1 MAMNNRVLSIEIG
14 NSFTK
19 ICEMDYKVKKPKVY
33 KVLTVETPEGIV
45 VDGMLQPTQEYA
57 DRMVNALGTNGIR
70 TKKVIFTI
78 SSTRVASREVQI
90 PNVKASKIEALVKTN
105 ANEYFPVDLTQ
116 YEIGHYLAGGLTE
129 NGKLRVMALAVPK
142 ALLDSYYQL
151 AQMCSWE
158 VECFDY
164 SSNSLYQILRDE
176 KSEKVTM
183 VIKIDE
189 NSTIVTVLSAGKV
202 LLQRTVAYGV
212 QDAIDTMIASGAYAV
227 NDPMSAVERFQKKT
241 CLNRVLHPGD
251 KVWEE
256 NAGRWEDEDAGNVE
270 VTEARQKITASLEP
284 LIVGVS
290 RVIDFYDSRN
300 SENPIEKSYVTGL
313 GGSFSGMS
321 KLFTNCLE
329 RKVHT
334 LSEMDDKIGMS
345 KAIRSTR
352 PAAYISCLG
361 AVLAP
366 VGLIDKSTQKSKG
379 LTVVS
384 GTNYTFV
391 SVAVLVL
398 GVILSIAMAATS
410 VTRYLG
416 NVAQNVY
423 LQNRVQELQPA
434 QAVYN
439 DYLAAEAQYDKYTY
453 LYAYTQTPNEN
464 LVEFINEL
472 EQILPDSFYTN
483 SFSSD
488 QTGISMSVTVEGKA
502 AAARTIL
509 NIRNMQSIDDVEI
522 SNITDS
528 KDETGTSI
536 VTFSI
541 TGSYKVLGV
550 ILSIAM
556 AATSVTRYLGN
567 VAQNV
572 YLQNRVQELQPAQ
585 AVYNDYLAAEAQ
597 YDKYT
602 YLYAYTQTPNENLV
616 EFINELEQIL
626 PDSFYT
632 NSFSSDQTGIS
643 MSVTVEGKAAAARTI
658 LNIRNMQSIDDVEI
672 SNITDSK
679 DETGTSIV
687 TFSITGSYKELTDET
702 EESGEAQADT
712 QTAQ

>member
-1 MAMNNRVLSIEIG
+1 MNNRVLSIEIG

-19 ICEMDYKVKKPKVY
+19 ICEIDYKVKKPKVY
-33 KVLTVETPEGIV
+33 KVLTVETPEGVV

-57 DRMVNALGTNGIR
+57 DHLVNALGTNGIR
-70 TKKVIFTI
+70 TKRVIFTI

-105 ANEYFPVDLTQ
+105 ANDYFPVDLTQ

-129 NGKLRVMALAVPK
+129 EGKLRVMALAVPK

-151 AQMCSWE
+151 AQMCGWE

-183 VIKIDE
+183 MIKIDE

-212 QDAIDTMIASGAYAV
+212 QDAIETMIASGAYAV
-227 NDPMSAVERFQKKT
+227 SDPMSAVERFQKKT

-251 KVWEE
+251 KLWEE
-256 NAGRWEDEDAGNVE
+256 NAGRWEDEDAGNAE
-270 VTEARQKITASLEP
+270 VTAARQKITSSLEP

-300 SENPIEKSYVTGL
+300 SNTPIERTYVTGL

-366 VGLIDKSTQKSKG
+366 VGLIDKSTQKAKG

-398 GVILSIAMAATS
+398 GVILSIAMAVTS
-410 VTRYLG
+410 LTRYFG
-416 NVAQNVY
+416 TVAENVA
-423 LQNRVQELQPA
+423 LQARVEELQPA
-434 QAVYN
+434 QTVYN
-439 DYLAAEAQYDKYTY
+439 EYLSAAAQYDKYKY
-453 LYAYTQTPNEN
+453 LYEYTENPNEN

-472 EQILPDSFYTN
+472 EQILPDSFYTD

-488 QTGISMSVTVEGKA
+488 QTGISMTVNVEGKA

-509 NIRNMQSIDDVEI
+509 NIRNMESIEDVQI
-522 SNITDS
+522 SNITDNQ
-528 KDETGTSI
+528 DEMGGSWVMFSMTGT
-536 VTFSI
+536 
-541 TGSYKVLGV
+541 YRE
-550 ILSIAM
+550 LS
-556 AATSVTRYLGN
+556 
-567 VAQNV
+567 
-572 YLQNRVQELQPAQ
+572 
-585 AVYNDYLAAEAQ
+585 
-597 YDKYT
+597 
-602 YLYAYTQTPNENLV
+602 
-616 EFINELEQIL
+616 
-626 PDSFYT
+626 
-632 NSFSSDQTGIS
+632 
-643 MSVTVEGKAAAARTI
+643 
-658 LNIRNMQSIDDVEI
+658 
-672 SNITDSK
+672 
-679 DETGTSIV
+679 
-687 TFSITGSYKELTDET
+687 DET
-702 EESGEAQADT
+702 EETGETVEST
-712 QTAQ
+712 QSVQ

>member
-1 MAMNNRVLSIEIG
+1 MNNRVLSIEIG

-19 ICEMDYKVKKPKVY
+19 ICEIDYKVKKPKVY
-33 KVLTVETPEGIV
+33 KVLTVETPEGVV

-57 DRMVNALGTNGIR
+57 DHLVNALGTNGIR

-90 PNVKASKIEALVKTN
+90 PNVKANKIEALVKTN
-105 ANEYFPVDLTQ
+105 ANDYFPVDLTQ

-129 NGKLRVMALAVPK
+129 EGKLRVMALAVPK
-142 ALLDSYYQL
+142 ALLNSYYQL
-151 AQMCSWE
+151 AQMCGWE

-183 VIKIDE
+183 MIKIDE

-212 QDAIDTMIASGAYAV
+212 QDAIETMIASGAYAV

-241 CLNRVLHPGD
+241 CLNRVLHQGD
-251 KVWEE
+251 KLWEE

-270 VTEARQKITASLEP
+270 VTAARQKITASLEP

-300 SENPIEKSYVTGL
+300 GDTPIERTYVTGL

-334 LSEMDDKIGMS
+334 LSDMDDKIGMS

-366 VGLIDKSTQKSKG
+366 VGLIDKSQQKAKG
-379 LTVVS
+379 MTVVS

-398 GVILSIAMAATS
+398 GMILSIAMAVTS
-410 VTRYLG
+410 LTRYFG
-416 NVAQNVY
+416 TVAENVA
-423 LQNRVQELQPA
+423 LQARVEELQPA
-434 QAVYN
+434 QTVYN
-439 DYLAAEAQYDKYTY
+439 EYLSAAAQYDKYKY
-453 LYAYTQTPNEN
+453 LYEYTENPNEN

-472 EQILPDSFYTN
+472 EQILPSSFWTN

-488 QTGISMSVTVEGKA
+488 MEGISMSVTVEGKA

-509 NIRNMQSIDDVEI
+509 NIRNMESIEDVQI
-522 SNITDS
+522 SNITDTQNELGES
-528 KDETGTSI
+528 A

-541 TGSYKVLGV
+541 TG
-550 ILSIAM
+550 
-556 AATSVTRYLGN
+556 
-567 VAQNV
+567 
-572 YLQNRVQELQPAQ
+572 
-585 AVYNDYLAAEAQ
+585 
-597 YDKYT
+597 T
-602 YLYAYTQTPNENLV
+602 YADIHADTEETE
-616 EFINELEQIL
+616 
-626 PDSFYT
+626 S
-632 NSFSSDQTGIS
+632 TGD
-643 MSVTVEGKAAAARTI
+643 T
-658 LNIRNMQSIDDVEI
+658 
-672 SNITDSK
+672 
-679 DETGTSIV
+679 TGT
-687 TFSITGSYKELTDET
+687 
-702 EESGEAQADT
+702 
-712 QTAQ
+712 TAQ

>member
-19 ICEMDYKVKKPKVY
+19 ICEIDYKVKKPKVY
-33 KVLTVETPEGIV
+33 KVLTVETQEGVV

-57 DRMVNALGTNGIR
+57 DHLVNALGTNGIR
-70 TKKVIFTI
+70 TRKVIFTI

-105 ANEYFPVDLTQ
+105 ANDYFPVDLTQ

-129 NGKLRVMALAVPK
+129 DGKLRVMALAVPK
-142 ALLDSYYQL
+142 ALLNSYYQL
-151 AQMCSWE
+151 AQMCGWE

-176 KSEKVTM
+176 KTETVTM
-183 VIKIDE
+183 MIKIDE
-189 NSTIVTVLSAGKV
+189 NNTIVTVLSAGKV

-212 QDAIDTMIASGAYAV
+212 QDAIETMIASGAYAV

-241 CLNRVLHPGD
+241 CLNRVLHQGD
-251 KVWEE
+251 KLWEE

-270 VTEARQKITASLEP
+270 VTAARQKITSSLET

-300 SENPIEKSYVTGL
+300 GDNPIQKTFVTGL

-334 LSEMDDKIGMS
+334 LSDMEDKIGMS

-366 VGLIDKSTQKSKG
+366 VGLIDKSQQKAKG
-379 LTVVS
+379 MTVVS

-398 GVILSIAMAATS
+398 GVILSIAMAVTS
-410 VTRYLG
+410 LTRYFG
-416 NVAQNVY
+416 TVAENVA
-423 LQNRVQELQPA
+423 LQARVEELQPA
-434 QAVYN
+434 QTVYN
-439 DYLAAEAQYDKYTY
+439 DYLATAAQYDKYQY
-453 LYAYTQTPNEN
+453 LYEYTENPNEN

-472 EQILPDSFYTN
+472 EQILPSSFWTN

-488 QTGISMSVTVEGKA
+488 MEGISMSVTVEGKA

-509 NIRNMQSIDDVEI
+509 NIRNMESIEDVQI
-522 SNITDS
+522 SGITDS
-528 KDETGTSI
+528 KDEAGKST

-541 TGSYKVLGV
+541 TGTYK
-550 ILSIAM
+550 A
-556 AATSVTRYLGN
+556 
-567 VAQNV
+567 
-572 YLQNRVQELQPAQ
+572 
-585 AVYNDYLAAEAQ
+585 
-597 YDKYT
+597 
-602 YLYAYTQTPNENLV
+602 
-616 EFINELEQIL
+616 
-626 PDSFYT
+626 
-632 NSFSSDQTGIS
+632 
-643 MSVTVEGKAAAARTI
+643 
-658 LNIRNMQSIDDVEI
+658 
-672 SNITDSK
+672 
-679 DETGTSIV
+679 
-687 TFSITGSYKELTDET
+687 LTDESAEQT
-702 EESGEAQADT
+702 DT
-712 QTAQ
+712 LTVQ

>member
-1 MAMNNRVLSIEIG
+1 MNNRVLSIEIG

-19 ICEMDYKVKKPKVY
+19 ICEIDYKVKKPKVY
-33 KVLTVETPEGIV
+33 KVLTVETPEGVV

-57 DRMVNALGTNGIR
+57 DHLVNALGTNGIHTR
-70 TKKVIFTI
+70 RVIFTI

-90 PNVKASKIEALVKTN
+90 PNVKANKIEALVKTN
-105 ANEYFPVDLTQ
+105 ANDYFPVDLTQ

-129 NGKLRVMALAVPK
+129 EGKLRVMALAVPK

-151 AQMCSWE
+151 AQMCGWE

-183 VIKIDE
+183 MIKIDE

-212 QDAIDTMIASGAYAV
+212 QDAIETMIASGAYAV

-241 CLNRVLHPGD
+241 CLNRVLHQGD
-251 KVWEE
+251 KLWEE
-256 NAGRWEDEDAGNVE
+256 NAGRWEDEDAGNAE
-270 VTEARQKITASLEP
+270 VTAARQKITSSLEP

-300 SENPIEKSYVTGL
+300 SNTPIERTYVTGL

-334 LSEMDDKIGMS
+334 LSDMDDKIGMS

-366 VGLIDKSTQKSKG
+366 VGLIDKSTQKAKG

-398 GVILSIAMAATS
+398 GVILSIAMAVTS
-410 VTRYLG
+410 LTRYFG
-416 NVAQNVY
+416 TVAENVT
-423 LQNRVQELQPA
+423 LQARVEELQPA
-434 QAVYN
+434 QTVYN
-439 DYLAAEAQYDKYTY
+439 EYLSAAAQYDKYKY
-453 LYAYTQTPNEN
+453 LYEYTENPNEN

-472 EQILPDSFYTN
+472 EQILPSSFWTN

-488 QTGISMSVTVEGKA
+488 MEGISMSVTVEGKA

-509 NIRNMQSIDDVEI
+509 NIRNMESIEDVQI
-522 SNITDS
+522 SNITDTQNELGES
-528 KDETGTSI
+528 A

-541 TGSYKVLGV
+541 TG
-550 ILSIAM
+550 
-556 AATSVTRYLGN
+556 
-567 VAQNV
+567 
-572 YLQNRVQELQPAQ
+572 
-585 AVYNDYLAAEAQ
+585 
-597 YDKYT
+597 T
-602 YLYAYTQTPNENLV
+602 YADIHADTEETE
-616 EFINELEQIL
+616 
-626 PDSFYT
+626 S
-632 NSFSSDQTGIS
+632 TGD
-643 MSVTVEGKAAAARTI
+643 T
-658 LNIRNMQSIDDVEI
+658 
-672 SNITDSK
+672 
-679 DETGTSIV
+679 TGT
-687 TFSITGSYKELTDET
+687 
-702 EESGEAQADT
+702 
-712 QTAQ
+712 TAQ

>member
-1 MAMNNRVLSIEIG
+1 MNNRVLSIEIG

-19 ICEMDYKVKKPKVY
+19 ICEIDYKVKKPKVY
-33 KVLTVETPEGIV
+33 KVLTVETPEGVV

-57 DRMVNALGTNGIR
+57 DHLVNALGTNGIR
-70 TKKVIFTI
+70 TKRVIFTI

-90 PNVKASKIEALVKTN
+90 PNVKANKIEALVKTN
-105 ANEYFPVDLTQ
+105 ANDYFPVDLTQ

-129 NGKLRVMALAVPK
+129 EGKLRVMALAVPK
-142 ALLDSYYQL
+142 ALLNSYYQL
-151 AQMCSWE
+151 AQMCGWE

-176 KSEKVTM
+176 KTETVTM
-183 VIKIDE
+183 MIKIDE

-212 QDAIDTMIASGAYAV
+212 QDAIETMIASGAYAV

-241 CLNRVLHPGD
+241 CLNRVLHQGD

-270 VTEARQKITASLEP
+270 VTAARQKITASLEP

-300 SENPIEKSYVTGL
+300 GDTPIERTYVTGL

-334 LSEMDDKIGMS
+334 LSDMEDKIGMS

-366 VGLIDKSTQKSKG
+366 VGLIDKSQQKTKG
-379 LTVVS
+379 MTVVS

-398 GVILSIAMAATS
+398 GVILSIAMAVTS
-410 VTRYLG
+410 LTRYFG
-416 NVAQNVY
+416 TVAENVA
-423 LQNRVQELQPA
+423 LQARVEELQPA
-434 QAVYN
+434 QTVYN
-439 DYLAAEAQYDKYTY
+439 EYLSTAAQYDKYKY
-453 LYAYTQTPNEN
+453 LYEYTENPNEN

-472 EQILPDSFYTN
+472 EQILPDSFYTD

-488 QTGISMSVTVEGKA
+488 QTGISMTVNVEGKA

-509 NIRNMQSIDDVEI
+509 NIRNMESIEDVQI
-522 SNITDS
+522 SNITDNQ
-528 KDETGTSI
+528 DEMGGSWVMFSMTGT
-536 VTFSI
+536 
-541 TGSYKVLGV
+541 YRE
-550 ILSIAM
+550 LS
-556 AATSVTRYLGN
+556 
-567 VAQNV
+567 
-572 YLQNRVQELQPAQ
+572 
-585 AVYNDYLAAEAQ
+585 
-597 YDKYT
+597 
-602 YLYAYTQTPNENLV
+602 
-616 EFINELEQIL
+616 
-626 PDSFYT
+626 
-632 NSFSSDQTGIS
+632 
-643 MSVTVEGKAAAARTI
+643 
-658 LNIRNMQSIDDVEI
+658 
-672 SNITDSK
+672 
-679 DETGTSIV
+679 
-687 TFSITGSYKELTDET
+687 DET
-702 EESGEAQADT
+702 EETGETVEST
-712 QTAQ
+712 QSVQ

>member
-19 ICEMDYKVKKPKVY
+19 ICEIDYKVKKPKVY
-33 KVLTVETPEGIV
+33 KVLTVETPEGVV

-57 DRMVNALGTNGIR
+57 DHLVNALGTNGIR
-70 TKKVIFTI
+70 TRKVIFTI

-90 PNVKASKIEALVKTN
+90 PNVKANKIEALVKTN
-105 ANEYFPVDLTQ
+105 ANDYFPVDLTQ

-129 NGKLRVMALAVPK
+129 DGKLRVMALAVPK
-142 ALLDSYYQL
+142 ALLNSYYQL
-151 AQMCSWE
+151 AQMCGWE

-176 KSEKVTM
+176 KTETVTM
-183 VIKIDE
+183 RIKIDE
-189 NSTIVTVLSAGKV
+189 NNTIVTVLSAGKV

-212 QDAIDTMIASGAYAV
+212 QDAIETMITSGVYAV

-241 CLNRVLHPGD
+241 CLNRVLHQGD
-251 KVWEE
+251 KLWEE

-270 VTEARQKITASLEP
+270 VTAARQKITSSLET

-300 SENPIEKSYVTGL
+300 GDNPIQKTFVTGL

-334 LSEMDDKIGMS
+334 LSDMEDKIGMS

-366 VGLIDKSTQKSKG
+366 VGLIDKSQQKAKG
-379 LTVVS
+379 MTVVS

-398 GVILSIAMAATS
+398 GVILSIAMAVTS
-410 VTRYLG
+410 LTRYFG
-416 NVAQNVY
+416 TVAENVA
-423 LQNRVQELQPA
+423 LQARVEELQPA

-439 DYLAAEAQYDKYTY
+439 DYLATAAQYDKYQY
-453 LYAYTQTPNEN
+453 LYEYTENPNEN

-472 EQILPDSFYTN
+472 EQILPSSFWTN

-488 QTGISMSVTVEGKA
+488 MEGISMSVTVEGKA

-509 NIRNMQSIDDVEI
+509 NIRNMESIEDVQI
-522 SNITDS
+522 SNITDAQNELGES
-528 KDETGTSI
+528 A

-541 TGSYKVLGV
+541 TGTYADIHADSEEAENTGD
-550 ILSIAM
+550 
-556 AATSVTRYLGN
+556 AA
-567 VAQNV
+567 
-572 YLQNRVQELQPAQ
+572 
-585 AVYNDYLAAEAQ
+585 
-597 YDKYT
+597 
-602 YLYAYTQTPNENLV
+602 
-616 EFINELEQIL
+616 
-626 PDSFYT
+626 
-632 NSFSSDQTGIS
+632 
-643 MSVTVEGKAAAARTI
+643 
-658 LNIRNMQSIDDVEI
+658 
-672 SNITDSK
+672 
-679 DETGTSIV
+679 GT
-687 TFSITGSYKELTDET
+687 
-702 EESGEAQADT
+702 
-712 QTAQ
+712 TAQ

>member
-19 ICEMDYKVKKPKVY
+19 ICEIDYKVKKPKVY
-33 KVLTVETPEGIV
+33 KVLTVETPEGVV

-57 DRMVNALGTNGIR
+57 DHLVNALGTNGIR
-70 TKKVIFTI
+70 TKRVIFTI

-105 ANEYFPVDLTQ
+105 ANDYFPVDLTQ

-129 NGKLRVMALAVPK
+129 EGKLRVMALAVPK

-151 AQMCSWE
+151 AQMCGWE

-183 VIKIDE
+183 MIKIDE

-212 QDAIDTMIASGAYAV
+212 QDAIETMIASGAYAV

-241 CLNRVLHPGD
+241 CLNRVLHQGD
-251 KVWEE
+251 KLWEE

-270 VTEARQKITASLEP
+270 VTAARQKITSSLEP

-300 SENPIEKSYVTGL
+300 SNTPIERTYVTGL

-366 VGLIDKSTQKSKG
+366 VGLIDKSQQKAKG
-379 LTVVS
+379 MTVVS

-398 GVILSIAMAATS
+398 GVILSIAMAVTS
-410 VTRYLG
+410 LTRYFG
-416 NVAQNVY
+416 TVAENVA
-423 LQNRVQELQPA
+423 LQARVEELQPA
-434 QAVYN
+434 QTVYN
-439 DYLAAEAQYDKYTY
+439 EYLSTAAQYDKYKY
-453 LYAYTQTPNEN
+453 LYEYTENPNEN

-472 EQILPDSFYTN
+472 EQILPDSFYTD

-488 QTGISMSVTVEGKA
+488 QTGISMTVNVEGKA

-509 NIRNMQSIDDVEI
+509 NIRNMESIEDVQI
-522 SNITDS
+522 SNITDNQ
-528 KDETGTSI
+528 DEMGGSWVMFSMTGT
-536 VTFSI
+536 
-541 TGSYKVLGV
+541 YRE
-550 ILSIAM
+550 LS
-556 AATSVTRYLGN
+556 
-567 VAQNV
+567 
-572 YLQNRVQELQPAQ
+572 
-585 AVYNDYLAAEAQ
+585 
-597 YDKYT
+597 
-602 YLYAYTQTPNENLV
+602 
-616 EFINELEQIL
+616 
-626 PDSFYT
+626 
-632 NSFSSDQTGIS
+632 
-643 MSVTVEGKAAAARTI
+643 
-658 LNIRNMQSIDDVEI
+658 
-672 SNITDSK
+672 
-679 DETGTSIV
+679 
-687 TFSITGSYKELTDET
+687 DET
-702 EESGEAQADT
+702 EETGETVEST
-712 QTAQ
+712 QSVQ

>member
-19 ICEMDYKVKKPKVY
+19 ICEIDYKVKKPKVY
-33 KVLTVETPEGIV
+33 KVLTVETPEGVV

-57 DRMVNALGTNGIR
+57 DHLVNALGTNGIR
-70 TKKVIFTI
+70 TKRVIFTI

-90 PNVKASKIEALVKTN
+90 PNVKANKIEALVKTN
-105 ANEYFPVDLTQ
+105 ANDYFPVDLTQ

-129 NGKLRVMALAVPK
+129 EGKLRVMALAVPK
-142 ALLDSYYQL
+142 ALLNSYYQL
-151 AQMCSWE
+151 AQMCGWE
-158 VECFDY
+158 IECFDY

-183 VIKIDE
+183 MIKIDE

-212 QDAIDTMIASGAYAV
+212 QDAIETMIASGAYAV

-241 CLNRVLHPGD
+241 CLNRVLHQGD
-251 KVWEE
+251 KLWEE

-270 VTEARQKITASLEP
+270 VTAARQKITSSLEP

-300 SENPIEKSYVTGL
+300 SNTPIERTYVTGL

-334 LSEMDDKIGMS
+334 LSDMDDKIGMS

-366 VGLIDKSTQKSKG
+366 VGLIDKSQQKGKG
-379 LTVVS
+379 MTVVS

-398 GVILSIAMAATS
+398 GVILSIAMAVTS
-410 VTRYLG
+410 LTRYFG
-416 NVAQNVY
+416 TVAENVA
-423 LQNRVQELQPA
+423 LQARVEELQPA
-434 QAVYN
+434 QTVYN
-439 DYLAAEAQYDKYTY
+439 EYLSTAAQYDKYKY
-453 LYAYTQTPNEN
+453 LYEYTENPNEN

-472 EQILPDSFYTN
+472 EQILPDSFYTD

-488 QTGISMSVTVEGKA
+488 QTGISMTVNVEGKA

-509 NIRNMQSIDDVEI
+509 NIRNMESIEDVQI
-522 SNITDS
+522 SNITDNQ
-528 KDETGTSI
+528 DEMGGSWVMFSMTGT
-536 VTFSI
+536 
-541 TGSYKVLGV
+541 YRE
-550 ILSIAM
+550 LS
-556 AATSVTRYLGN
+556 
-567 VAQNV
+567 
-572 YLQNRVQELQPAQ
+572 
-585 AVYNDYLAAEAQ
+585 
-597 YDKYT
+597 
-602 YLYAYTQTPNENLV
+602 
-616 EFINELEQIL
+616 
-626 PDSFYT
+626 
-632 NSFSSDQTGIS
+632 
-643 MSVTVEGKAAAARTI
+643 
-658 LNIRNMQSIDDVEI
+658 
-672 SNITDSK
+672 
-679 DETGTSIV
+679 
-687 TFSITGSYKELTDET
+687 DET
-702 EESGEAQADT
+702 EETGETVEST
-712 QTAQ
+712 QSVQ

>member
-1 MAMNNRVLSIEIG
+1 MNNRVLSIEIS

-19 ICEMDYKVKKPKVY
+19 ICEIDYKVKKPKVY
-33 KVLTVETPEGIV
+33 KVLTVETPEGVV

-57 DRMVNALGTNGIR
+57 DHLVNALGTNGIH
-70 TKKVIFTI
+70 TKRVIFTI

-90 PNVKASKIEALVKTN
+90 PNVKANKIEALVKTN
-105 ANEYFPVDLTQ
+105 ANDYFPVDLTQ

-129 NGKLRVMALAVPK
+129 EGKLRVMALAVPK
-142 ALLDSYYQL
+142 ALLNSYYQL
-151 AQMCSWE
+151 AQMCGWE

-176 KSEKVTM
+176 KTETVTM
-183 VIKIDE
+183 MIKIDE

-212 QDAIDTMIASGAYAV
+212 QDAIETMIASGAYAV

-241 CLNRVLHPGD
+241 CLNRVLHQGD
-251 KVWEE
+251 KLWEE

-270 VTEARQKITASLEP
+270 VTAARQKITSSLET

-300 SENPIEKSYVTGL
+300 GDNPIQKTFVTGL

-334 LSEMDDKIGMS
+334 LSDMEDKIGMS

-366 VGLIDKSTQKSKG
+366 VGLIDKSQQKTKG
-379 LTVVS
+379 MTVVS

-398 GVILSIAMAATS
+398 GVILSIAMAVTS
-410 VTRYLG
+410 LTRYFG
-416 NVAQNVY
+416 TVAENVA
-423 LQNRVQELQPA
+423 LQARVEELQPA

-439 DYLAAEAQYDKYTY
+439 DYLATAAQYDKYQY
-453 LYAYTQTPNEN
+453 LYEYTENPNEN

-472 EQILPDSFYTN
+472 EQILPSSFWTN

-488 QTGISMSVTVEGKA
+488 MEGISMSVTVEGKA

-509 NIRNMQSIDDVEI
+509 NIRNMESIEDVQI
-522 SNITDS
+522 SNITDAQNELGES
-528 KDETGTSI
+528 A

-541 TGSYKVLGV
+541 TGTYADIHADSEEAENTGD
-550 ILSIAM
+550 
-556 AATSVTRYLGN
+556 AA
-567 VAQNV
+567 
-572 YLQNRVQELQPAQ
+572 
-585 AVYNDYLAAEAQ
+585 
-597 YDKYT
+597 
-602 YLYAYTQTPNENLV
+602 
-616 EFINELEQIL
+616 
-626 PDSFYT
+626 
-632 NSFSSDQTGIS
+632 
-643 MSVTVEGKAAAARTI
+643 
-658 LNIRNMQSIDDVEI
+658 
-672 SNITDSK
+672 
-679 DETGTSIV
+679 GT
-687 TFSITGSYKELTDET
+687 
-702 EESGEAQADT
+702 
-712 QTAQ
+712 TAQ

>member
-19 ICEMDYKVKKPKVY
+19 ICEIDYKVKKPKVY
-33 KVLTVETPEGIV
+33 KVLTVETPEGVV

-57 DRMVNALGTNGIR
+57 DHLVNALGTNGIR

-90 PNVKASKIEALVKTN
+90 PNVKASKIEALVKIN
-105 ANEYFPVDLTQ
+105 ANDYFPVDLTQ

-129 NGKLRVMALAVPK
+129 EGKLRVMALAVPK

-151 AQMCSWE
+151 AQMCGWE

-176 KSEKVTM
+176 KTETVTM
-183 VIKIDE
+183 MIKIDE

-212 QDAIDTMIASGAYAV
+212 QDAIETMIASGAYAV

-241 CLNRVLHPGD
+241 CLNRVLHQGD
-251 KVWEE
+251 KLWEE

-270 VTEARQKITASLEP
+270 VTAARQKITSSLEP

-300 SENPIEKSYVTGL
+300 SNTPIERTYVTGL

-334 LSEMDDKIGMS
+334 LSDMDDKIGMS

-366 VGLIDKSTQKSKG
+366 VGLIDKSQQKGKG
-379 LTVVS
+379 MTVVS

-398 GVILSIAMAATS
+398 GVILSIAMAVTS
-410 VTRYLG
+410 LTRYFG
-416 NVAQNVY
+416 TVAENVA
-423 LQNRVQELQPA
+423 LQARVEELQPA
-434 QAVYN
+434 QTVYN
-439 DYLAAEAQYDKYTY
+439 EYLSTAAQYDKYKY
-453 LYAYTQTPNEN
+453 LYEYTENPNEN

-472 EQILPDSFYTN
+472 EQILPDSFYTD

-488 QTGISMSVTVEGKA
+488 QTGISMTVNVEGKA

-509 NIRNMQSIDDVEI
+509 NIRNMESIEDVQI
-522 SNITDS
+522 SNITDNQ
-528 KDETGTSI
+528 DEMGGSWVMFSMTGT
-536 VTFSI
+536 
-541 TGSYKVLGV
+541 YRE
-550 ILSIAM
+550 LS
-556 AATSVTRYLGN
+556 
-567 VAQNV
+567 
-572 YLQNRVQELQPAQ
+572 
-585 AVYNDYLAAEAQ
+585 
-597 YDKYT
+597 
-602 YLYAYTQTPNENLV
+602 
-616 EFINELEQIL
+616 
-626 PDSFYT
+626 
-632 NSFSSDQTGIS
+632 
-643 MSVTVEGKAAAARTI
+643 
-658 LNIRNMQSIDDVEI
+658 
-672 SNITDSK
+672 
-679 DETGTSIV
+679 
-687 TFSITGSYKELTDET
+687 DET
-702 EESGEAQADT
+702 EETGETVEST
-712 QTAQ
+712 QSVQ

>member
-1 MAMNNRVLSIEIG
+1 MNNRVLSIEIG

-45 VDGMLQPTQEYA
+45 VDGMLQPTQDYA
-57 DRMVNALGTNGIR
+57 DHLANALGTNGIR

-105 ANEYFPVDLTQ
+105 ANDYFPVDLTQ

-129 NGKLRVMALAVPK
+129 DGKLRVMALAVPK
-142 ALLDSYYQL
+142 ALLNSYYQL
-151 AQMCSWE
+151 AQMCGWE

-176 KSEKVTM
+176 KTETVTM
-183 VIKIDE
+183 MIKIDE
-189 NSTIVTVLSAGKV
+189 NNTIVTVLSAGKV

-212 QDAIDTMIASGAYAV
+212 QDAIETMITSGVYAV

-241 CLNRVLHPGD
+241 CLNRVLHQGD
-251 KVWEE
+251 KLWEE

-270 VTEARQKITASLEP
+270 VTAARQKITSSLET

-300 SENPIEKSYVTGL
+300 GDNPIQKTFVTGL

-334 LSEMDDKIGMS
+334 LSDMEDKIGMS

-366 VGLIDKSTQKSKG
+366 VGLIDKSQQKAKG
-379 LTVVS
+379 MTVVS

-398 GVILSIAMAATS
+398 GVILSIAMAVTS
-410 VTRYLG
+410 LTRYFG
-416 NVAQNVY
+416 TVAENVA
-423 LQNRVQELQPA
+423 LQARVEELQPA

-439 DYLAAEAQYDKYTY
+439 DYLATAAQYDKYQY
-453 LYAYTQTPNEN
+453 LYEYTENPNEN

-472 EQILPDSFYTN
+472 EQILPSSFWTN

-488 QTGISMSVTVEGKA
+488 MEGISMSVTVEGKA

-509 NIRNMQSIDDVEI
+509 NIRNMESIEDVQI
-522 SNITDS
+522 SNITDAQNELGES
-528 KDETGTSI
+528 A

-541 TGSYKVLGV
+541 TGTYADIHADSEEAENTGD
-550 ILSIAM
+550 
-556 AATSVTRYLGN
+556 AA
-567 VAQNV
+567 
-572 YLQNRVQELQPAQ
+572 
-585 AVYNDYLAAEAQ
+585 
-597 YDKYT
+597 
-602 YLYAYTQTPNENLV
+602 
-616 EFINELEQIL
+616 
-626 PDSFYT
+626 
-632 NSFSSDQTGIS
+632 
-643 MSVTVEGKAAAARTI
+643 
-658 LNIRNMQSIDDVEI
+658 
-672 SNITDSK
+672 
-679 DETGTSIV
+679 GT
-687 TFSITGSYKELTDET
+687 
-702 EESGEAQADT
+702 
-712 QTAQ
+712 TAQ

>member
-1 MAMNNRVLSIEIG
+1 MNNRVLSIEIG

-19 ICEMDYKVKKPKVY
+19 ICEIDYKVKKPKVY
-33 KVLTVETPEGIV
+33 KVLTVETPEGVV

-57 DRMVNALGTNGIR
+57 DHLVNALGTNGIR
-70 TKKVIFTI
+70 TKRVIFTI

-90 PNVKASKIEALVKTN
+90 PNVKANKIEALVKTN
-105 ANEYFPVDLTQ
+105 ANDYFPVDLTQ

-129 NGKLRVMALAVPK
+129 EGKLRVMALAVPK

-151 AQMCSWE
+151 AQMCGWE

-176 KSEKVTM
+176 KTETVTM
-183 VIKIDE
+183 MIKIDE

-212 QDAIDTMIASGAYAV
+212 QDAIETMIASGAYAV

-241 CLNRVLHPGD
+241 CLNRVLHQGD
-251 KVWEE
+251 KLWEE

-270 VTEARQKITASLEP
+270 VTAARQKITSSLEP

-300 SENPIEKSYVTGL
+300 SNTPIERTYVTGL

-334 LSEMDDKIGMS
+334 LSDMDDKIGMS

-366 VGLIDKSTQKSKG
+366 VGLIDKSQQKGKG
-379 LTVVS
+379 MTVVS

-398 GVILSIAMAATS
+398 GVILSIAMAVTS
-410 VTRYLG
+410 LTRYFG
-416 NVAQNVY
+416 TVAENVA
-423 LQNRVQELQPA
+423 LQARVEELQPA
-434 QAVYN
+434 QTVYN
-439 DYLAAEAQYDKYTY
+439 EYLSTAAQYDKYKY
-453 LYAYTQTPNEN
+453 LYEYTENPNEN

-472 EQILPDSFYTN
+472 EQILPDSFYTD

-488 QTGISMSVTVEGKA
+488 QTGISMTVNVEGKA

-509 NIRNMQSIDDVEI
+509 NIRNMESIEDVQI
-522 SNITDS
+522 SNITDNQ
-528 KDETGTSI
+528 DEMGGSWVMFSMTGT
-536 VTFSI
+536 
-541 TGSYKVLGV
+541 YRE
-550 ILSIAM
+550 LS
-556 AATSVTRYLGN
+556 
-567 VAQNV
+567 
-572 YLQNRVQELQPAQ
+572 
-585 AVYNDYLAAEAQ
+585 
-597 YDKYT
+597 
-602 YLYAYTQTPNENLV
+602 
-616 EFINELEQIL
+616 
-626 PDSFYT
+626 
-632 NSFSSDQTGIS
+632 
-643 MSVTVEGKAAAARTI
+643 
-658 LNIRNMQSIDDVEI
+658 
-672 SNITDSK
+672 
-679 DETGTSIV
+679 
-687 TFSITGSYKELTDET
+687 DET
-702 EESGEAQADT
+702 EETGETVEST
-712 QTAQ
+712 QSVQ

>member
-1 MAMNNRVLSIEIG
+1 MNNRVLSIEIG

-19 ICEMDYKVKKPKVY
+19 ICEIDYKVKKPKVY
-33 KVLTVETPEGIV
+33 KVLTVETPAGVV

-57 DRMVNALGTNGIR
+57 DHLVNALGTNGIH
-70 TKKVIFTI
+70 TKRVIFTI

-90 PNVKASKIEALVKTN
+90 PNVKANKIEALVKTN
-105 ANEYFPVDLTQ
+105 ANDYFPVDLTQ

-129 NGKLRVMALAVPK
+129 EGKLRVMALAVPK
-142 ALLDSYYQL
+142 ALLNSYYQL
-151 AQMCSWE
+151 AQMCGWE

-176 KSEKVTM
+176 KTETVTM
-183 VIKIDE
+183 MIKIDE

-212 QDAIDTMIASGAYAV
+212 QDAIETMIASGAYAV
-227 NDPMSAVERFQKKT
+227 SDPMSAVERFQKKT

-251 KVWEE
+251 KLWEE

-270 VTEARQKITASLEP
+270 VTAARQKITSSLEP

-300 SENPIEKSYVTGL
+300 SDTPIERTYVTGL

-366 VGLIDKSTQKSKG
+366 VGLIDKSTQKAKG

-398 GVILSIAMAATS
+398 GVILSIAMAVTS
-410 VTRYLG
+410 LTRYFG
-416 NVAQNVY
+416 TVAENVA
-423 LQNRVQELQPA
+423 LQARVEELQPA
-434 QAVYN
+434 QTVYN
-439 DYLAAEAQYDKYTY
+439 EYLSAAAQYDKYKY
-453 LYAYTQTPNEN
+453 LYEYTENPNEN

-472 EQILPDSFYTN
+472 EQILPSSFWTN

-488 QTGISMSVTVEGKA
+488 MEGISMSVTVEGKA

-509 NIRNMQSIDDVEI
+509 NIRNMESIEDVQI
-522 SNITDS
+522 SNITDTQNELGES
-528 KDETGTSI
+528 A

-541 TGSYKVLGV
+541 TG
-550 ILSIAM
+550 
-556 AATSVTRYLGN
+556 
-567 VAQNV
+567 
-572 YLQNRVQELQPAQ
+572 
-585 AVYNDYLAAEAQ
+585 
-597 YDKYT
+597 T
-602 YLYAYTQTPNENLV
+602 YADIHADTEETE
-616 EFINELEQIL
+616 
-626 PDSFYT
+626 S
-632 NSFSSDQTGIS
+632 TGD
-643 MSVTVEGKAAAARTI
+643 T
-658 LNIRNMQSIDDVEI
+658 
-672 SNITDSK
+672 
-679 DETGTSIV
+679 TGT
-687 TFSITGSYKELTDET
+687 
-702 EESGEAQADT
+702 
-712 QTAQ
+712 TAQ

>member
-19 ICEMDYKVKKPKVY
+19 ICEIDYKVKKPKVY
-33 KVLTVETPEGIV
+33 KVLTVETPEGTV

-57 DRMVNALGTNGIR
+57 DHLVNALETNGIR

-90 PNVKASKIEALVKTN
+90 PNVKANKIEALVKTN
-105 ANEYFPVDLTQ
+105 ASDYFPVDLTQ

-142 ALLDSYYQL
+142 ALLNSYDQL
-151 AQMCSWE
+151 AQMCGWE
-158 VECFDY
+158 IECFDY

-183 VIKIDE
+183 MIKIDE

-212 QDAIDTMIASGAYAV
+212 QEAIETMIASGAYAV
-227 NDPMSAVERFQKKT
+227 TDPISAVERFQKKT
-241 CLNRVLHPGD
+241 CLNRVLHQGD
-251 KVWEE
+251 KLWEE
-256 NAGRWEDEDAGNVE
+256 NAGRWEDEDAGNIE
-270 VTEARQKITASLEP
+270 VTEARQRITASLEP

-300 SENPIEKSYVTGL
+300 SENPIEKTYVTGL

-366 VGLIDKSTQKSKG
+366 VGLIDKSTQKAKG

-391 SVAVLVL
+391 SVAVLIL
-398 GVILSIAMAATS
+398 GIVLSIAFCAMS
-410 VTRYLG
+410 IPRYLIDKTA
-416 NVAQNVY
+416 NEY
-423 LQNRVQELQPA
+423 LQNRIVQLQPA
-434 QAVYN
+434 EAIYN
-439 DYLAAEAQYDKYTY
+439 EYLTTAGQYDKYTY
-453 LYAYTQTPNEN
+453 FYAYTQTPNEN

-472 EQILPDSFYTN
+472 EQILPSSFFTN

-488 QTGISMSVTVEGKA
+488 ENGVSMTITVEGKA

-509 NIRNMQSIDDVEI
+509 NIRNMKSIESV
-522 SNITDS
+522 SVSGITDAL
-528 KDETGTSI
+528 DEAGNST
-536 VTFSI
+536 VTFSLSG
-541 TGSYKVLGV
+541 TYKALGAEEEDTSDSTAV
-550 ILSIAM
+550 
-556 AATSVTRYLGN
+556 AA
-567 VAQNV
+567 Q
-572 YLQNRVQELQPAQ
+572 
-585 AVYNDYLAAEAQ
+585 
-597 YDKYT
+597 
-602 YLYAYTQTPNENLV
+602 
-616 EFINELEQIL
+616 
-626 PDSFYT
+626 
-632 NSFSSDQTGIS
+632 
-643 MSVTVEGKAAAARTI
+643 
-658 LNIRNMQSIDDVEI
+658 
-672 SNITDSK
+672 
-679 DETGTSIV
+679 
-687 TFSITGSYKELTDET
+687 
-702 EESGEAQADT
+702 
-712 QTAQ
+712 

>member
-1 MAMNNRVLSIEIG
+1 MNNRVLSIEIG

-19 ICEMDYKVKKPKVY
+19 ICEIDYKVKKPKVY
-33 KVLTVETPEGIV
+33 KVLTVETPAGVV

-57 DRMVNALGTNGIR
+57 DHLVNALGTNGIH
-70 TKKVIFTI
+70 TKRVIFTI

-90 PNVKASKIEALVKTN
+90 PNVKANKIEALVKTN
-105 ANEYFPVDLTQ
+105 ANDYFPVDLTQ

-129 NGKLRVMALAVPK
+129 EGKLRVMALAVPK
-142 ALLDSYYQL
+142 ALLNSYYQL
-151 AQMCSWE
+151 AQMCGWE

-183 VIKIDE
+183 MIKIDE
-189 NSTIVTVLSAGKV
+189 NNTIVTVLSAGKV

-212 QDAIDTMIASGAYAV
+212 QDAIETMIASGAYAV

-241 CLNRVLHPGD
+241 CLNRVLHQGD
-251 KVWEE
+251 KLWEE

-270 VTEARQKITASLEP
+270 VTAARQKITSTLEP
-284 LIVGVS
+284 LIVGVN

-300 SENPIEKSYVTGL
+300 GDTPIERTYVTGL

-334 LSEMDDKIGMS
+334 LSDMDDKIGMS

-366 VGLIDKSTQKSKG
+366 VGLIDKSQQKAKG
-379 LTVVS
+379 MTVVS

-398 GVILSIAMAATS
+398 GVILSIAMAVTS
-410 VTRYLG
+410 LTRYFG
-416 NVAQNVY
+416 TVAENVA
-423 LQNRVQELQPA
+423 LQARVEELQPA

-439 DYLAAEAQYDKYTY
+439 EYLSAAAQYDKYKY
-453 LYAYTQTPNEN
+453 LYEYTENPNEN

-472 EQILPDSFYTN
+472 EQILPDSFYTD

-488 QTGISMSVTVEGKA
+488 QTGISMTVNVEGKA

-509 NIRNMQSIDDVEI
+509 NIRNMESIEDVQI
-522 SNITDS
+522 SNITDNQ
-528 KDETGTSI
+528 DEMGGSWVMFSMTGT
-536 VTFSI
+536 
-541 TGSYKVLGV
+541 YRE
-550 ILSIAM
+550 LS
-556 AATSVTRYLGN
+556 
-567 VAQNV
+567 
-572 YLQNRVQELQPAQ
+572 
-585 AVYNDYLAAEAQ
+585 
-597 YDKYT
+597 
-602 YLYAYTQTPNENLV
+602 
-616 EFINELEQIL
+616 
-626 PDSFYT
+626 
-632 NSFSSDQTGIS
+632 
-643 MSVTVEGKAAAARTI
+643 
-658 LNIRNMQSIDDVEI
+658 
-672 SNITDSK
+672 
-679 DETGTSIV
+679 
-687 TFSITGSYKELTDET
+687 DET
-702 EESGEAQADT
+702 EETGETVEST
-712 QTAQ
+712 QSVQ

>member
-1 MAMNNRVLSIEIG
+1 MNNRVLSIEIG

-19 ICEMDYKVKKPKVY
+19 ICEIDYKVKKPKVY
-33 KVLTVETPEGIV
+33 KVLTVETPEGVV

-57 DRMVNALGTNGIR
+57 DHLVNALGTNGIR
-70 TKKVIFTI
+70 TKRVIFTI

-90 PNVKASKIEALVKTN
+90 PNVKANKIEALVKTN
-105 ANEYFPVDLTQ
+105 ANDYFPVDLTQ

-129 NGKLRVMALAVPK
+129 EGKLRVMALAVPK
-142 ALLDSYYQL
+142 ALLNSYYQL
-151 AQMCSWE
+151 AQMCGWE

-183 VIKIDE
+183 MIKIDE

-212 QDAIDTMIASGAYAV
+212 QDAIETMIASGAYAV

-241 CLNRVLHPGD
+241 CLNRVLHQGD

-270 VTEARQKITASLEP
+270 VTAARQKITASLEP

-300 SENPIEKSYVTGL
+300 GDTPIERTYVTGL

-334 LSEMDDKIGMS
+334 LSDMEDKIGMS

-366 VGLIDKSTQKSKG
+366 VGLIDKSQQKGKG
-379 LTVVS
+379 MTVVS

-398 GVILSIAMAATS
+398 GVILSIAMAVTS
-410 VTRYLG
+410 LTRYFG
-416 NVAQNVY
+416 TVAENVA
-423 LQNRVQELQPA
+423 LQARVEELQPA
-434 QAVYN
+434 QTVYN
-439 DYLAAEAQYDKYTY
+439 EYLSAAAQYDKYKY
-453 LYAYTQTPNEN
+453 LYEYTENPNEN

-472 EQILPDSFYTN
+472 EQILPDSFYTD

-488 QTGISMSVTVEGKA
+488 QTGISMTVNVEGKA

-509 NIRNMQSIDDVEI
+509 NIRNMESIEDVQI
-522 SNITDS
+522 SNITDNQ
-528 KDETGTSI
+528 DEMGGSWVMFSMTGT
-536 VTFSI
+536 
-541 TGSYKVLGV
+541 YRE
-550 ILSIAM
+550 LS
-556 AATSVTRYLGN
+556 
-567 VAQNV
+567 
-572 YLQNRVQELQPAQ
+572 
-585 AVYNDYLAAEAQ
+585 
-597 YDKYT
+597 
-602 YLYAYTQTPNENLV
+602 
-616 EFINELEQIL
+616 
-626 PDSFYT
+626 
-632 NSFSSDQTGIS
+632 
-643 MSVTVEGKAAAARTI
+643 
-658 LNIRNMQSIDDVEI
+658 
-672 SNITDSK
+672 
-679 DETGTSIV
+679 
-687 TFSITGSYKELTDET
+687 DET
-702 EESGEAQADT
+702 EETGETVEST
-712 QTAQ
+712 QSVQ

>member
-19 ICEMDYKVKKPKVY
+19 ICEIDYKVKKPKVY
-33 KVLTVETPEGIV
+33 KVLTVETPEGVV

-57 DRMVNALGTNGIR
+57 DHLVNALGTNGIR
-70 TKKVIFTI
+70 TKRVIFTI

-90 PNVKASKIEALVKTN
+90 PNVKANKIEALVKTN
-105 ANEYFPVDLTQ
+105 ANDYFPVDLTQ

-129 NGKLRVMALAVPK
+129 EGKLRVMALAVPK
-142 ALLDSYYQL
+142 ALLNSYYQL
-151 AQMCSWE
+151 AQMCGWE

-183 VIKIDE
+183 MIKIDE

-212 QDAIDTMIASGAYAV
+212 QDAIETMIASGAYAV

-241 CLNRVLHPGD
+241 CLNRVLHQGD
-251 KVWEE
+251 KLWEE

-270 VTEARQKITASLEP
+270 VTAARQKITASLEP

-300 SENPIEKSYVTGL
+300 SDTPIERTYVTGL

-334 LSEMDDKIGMS
+334 LSDMDDKIGMS

-366 VGLIDKSTQKSKG
+366 VGLIDKSQQKGKG
-379 LTVVS
+379 MTVVS

-398 GVILSIAMAATS
+398 GVILSIAMAVTS
-410 VTRYLG
+410 LTRYFG
-416 NVAQNVY
+416 TVAENVA
-423 LQNRVQELQPA
+423 LQARVEELQPA
-434 QAVYN
+434 QTVYN
-439 DYLAAEAQYDKYTY
+439 EYLSTAAQYDKYKY
-453 LYAYTQTPNEN
+453 LYEYTENPNEN
-464 LVEFINEL
+464 LVKFINEL
-472 EQILPDSFYTN
+472 EQILPDSFYTD

-488 QTGISMSVTVEGKA
+488 QTGISMTVNVEGKA

-509 NIRNMQSIDDVEI
+509 NIRNMESIEDVQI
-522 SNITDS
+522 SNITDNQ
-528 KDETGTSI
+528 DEMGGSWVMFSMTGT
-536 VTFSI
+536 
-541 TGSYKVLGV
+541 YRE
-550 ILSIAM
+550 LS
-556 AATSVTRYLGN
+556 
-567 VAQNV
+567 
-572 YLQNRVQELQPAQ
+572 
-585 AVYNDYLAAEAQ
+585 
-597 YDKYT
+597 
-602 YLYAYTQTPNENLV
+602 
-616 EFINELEQIL
+616 
-626 PDSFYT
+626 
-632 NSFSSDQTGIS
+632 
-643 MSVTVEGKAAAARTI
+643 
-658 LNIRNMQSIDDVEI
+658 
-672 SNITDSK
+672 
-679 DETGTSIV
+679 
-687 TFSITGSYKELTDET
+687 DET
-702 EESGEAQADT
+702 EETGETVEST
-712 QTAQ
+712 QSVQ

>member
-19 ICEMDYKVKKPKVY
+19 ICEIDYKVKKPKVY
-33 KVLTVETPEGIV
+33 KVLTVETPEGVV

-57 DRMVNALGTNGIR
+57 DHLVNALGTNGIH
-70 TKKVIFTI
+70 TKRVIFTI

-90 PNVKASKIEALVKTN
+90 PNVKANKIEALVKTN
-105 ANEYFPVDLTQ
+105 ANDYFPVDLTQ

-129 NGKLRVMALAVPK
+129 EGKLRVMALAVPK

-151 AQMCSWE
+151 AQMCGWE

-183 VIKIDE
+183 MIKIDE

-212 QDAIDTMIASGAYAV
+212 QDAIETMIASGAYAV

-241 CLNRVLHPGD
+241 CLNRVLHQGD
-251 KVWEE
+251 KLWEE

-270 VTEARQKITASLEP
+270 VTAARQKITSSLEP

-300 SENPIEKSYVTGL
+300 SNTPIERTYVTGL

-334 LSEMDDKIGMS
+334 LSDMEDKIGMS

-366 VGLIDKSTQKSKG
+366 VGLIDKSQQKGKG
-379 LTVVS
+379 MTVVS

-398 GVILSIAMAATS
+398 GVILSIAMAVTS
-410 VTRYLG
+410 LTRYFG
-416 NVAQNVY
+416 TVAENVA
-423 LQNRVQELQPA
+423 LQARVEELQPA
-434 QAVYN
+434 QTVYN
-439 DYLAAEAQYDKYTY
+439 EYLSAAAQYDKYKY
-453 LYAYTQTPNEN
+453 LYEYTENPNEN

-472 EQILPDSFYTN
+472 EQILPDSFYTD

-488 QTGISMSVTVEGKA
+488 QTGISMTVNVEGKA

-509 NIRNMQSIDDVEI
+509 NIRNMESIEDVQI
-522 SNITDS
+522 SNITDNQ
-528 KDETGTSI
+528 DEMGGSWVMFSMTGT
-536 VTFSI
+536 
-541 TGSYKVLGV
+541 YRE
-550 ILSIAM
+550 LS
-556 AATSVTRYLGN
+556 
-567 VAQNV
+567 
-572 YLQNRVQELQPAQ
+572 
-585 AVYNDYLAAEAQ
+585 
-597 YDKYT
+597 
-602 YLYAYTQTPNENLV
+602 
-616 EFINELEQIL
+616 
-626 PDSFYT
+626 
-632 NSFSSDQTGIS
+632 
-643 MSVTVEGKAAAARTI
+643 
-658 LNIRNMQSIDDVEI
+658 
-672 SNITDSK
+672 
-679 DETGTSIV
+679 
-687 TFSITGSYKELTDET
+687 DET
-702 EESGEAQADT
+702 EETGETVEST
-712 QTAQ
+712 QSVQ

>member
-1 MAMNNRVLSIEIG
+1 MAMNNRVLSIEIS

-19 ICEMDYKVKKPKVY
+19 ICEIDYKVKKPKVY
-33 KVLTVETPEGIV
+33 KVLTVETPEGVV

-57 DRMVNALGTNGIR
+57 DHLVNALGTNGIH
-70 TKKVIFTI
+70 TKRVIFTI

-90 PNVKASKIEALVKTN
+90 PNVKANKIEALVKTN
-105 ANEYFPVDLTQ
+105 ANDYFPVDLTQ

-129 NGKLRVMALAVPK
+129 EGKLRVMALAVPK

-151 AQMCSWE
+151 AQMWGWE

-183 VIKIDE
+183 MIKIDE
-189 NSTIVTVLSAGKV
+189 NNTIVTVLSAGKV

-212 QDAIDTMIASGAYAV
+212 QDAIETMIASGAYAV

-241 CLNRVLHPGD
+241 CLNRVLHQGD
-251 KVWEE
+251 KLWEE

-270 VTEARQKITASLEP
+270 VTAARQKITSTLEP
-284 LIVGVS
+284 LIVGVN

-300 SENPIEKSYVTGL
+300 GDTPIERTYVTGL

-334 LSEMDDKIGMS
+334 LSDMEDKIGMS

-366 VGLIDKSTQKSKG
+366 VGLIDKSQQKAKG
-379 LTVVS
+379 MTVVS

-398 GVILSIAMAATS
+398 GVILSIAMAVTS
-410 VTRYLG
+410 LTRYFG
-416 NVAQNVY
+416 TVAENVA
-423 LQNRVQELQPA
+423 LQARVEELQPA
-434 QAVYN
+434 QTVYN
-439 DYLAAEAQYDKYTY
+439 EYLSTAAQYDKYKY
-453 LYAYTQTPNEN
+453 LYEYTENPNEN

-472 EQILPDSFYTN
+472 EQILPDSFYTD

-488 QTGISMSVTVEGKA
+488 QTGISMTVNVEGKA

-509 NIRNMQSIDDVEI
+509 NIRNMESIEDVQI
-522 SNITDS
+522 SNITDNQ
-528 KDETGTSI
+528 DEMGGSWVMFSMTGT
-536 VTFSI
+536 
-541 TGSYKVLGV
+541 YRE
-550 ILSIAM
+550 LS
-556 AATSVTRYLGN
+556 
-567 VAQNV
+567 
-572 YLQNRVQELQPAQ
+572 
-585 AVYNDYLAAEAQ
+585 
-597 YDKYT
+597 
-602 YLYAYTQTPNENLV
+602 
-616 EFINELEQIL
+616 
-626 PDSFYT
+626 
-632 NSFSSDQTGIS
+632 
-643 MSVTVEGKAAAARTI
+643 
-658 LNIRNMQSIDDVEI
+658 
-672 SNITDSK
+672 
-679 DETGTSIV
+679 
-687 TFSITGSYKELTDET
+687 DET
-702 EESGEAQADT
+702 EETGETVEST
-712 QTAQ
+712 QSVQ

>member
-19 ICEMDYKVKKPKVY
+19 ICEIDYKVKKPKVY
-33 KVLTVETPEGIV
+33 KVLTVETQEGVV

-57 DRMVNALGTNGIR
+57 DHLVNALGTNGIR
-70 TKKVIFTI
+70 TRKVIFTI

-90 PNVKASKIEALVKTN
+90 PNVKANKIEALVKTN
-105 ANEYFPVDLTQ
+105 ANDYFPVDLTQ

-129 NGKLRVMALAVPK
+129 DGKLRVMALAVPK

-151 AQMCSWE
+151 AQMCGWE

-176 KSEKVTM
+176 KTETVTM
-183 VIKIDE
+183 MIKIDE

-212 QDAIDTMIASGAYAV
+212 QDAIETMIASGAYAV

-251 KVWEE
+251 KLWEE

-270 VTEARQKITASLEP
+270 VTAARQKITSSLEP

-300 SENPIEKSYVTGL
+300 GDNPIQKTFVTGL

-334 LSEMDDKIGMS
+334 LSDMEDKIGMS

-366 VGLIDKSTQKSKG
+366 VGLIDKSQQKAKG
-379 LTVVS
+379 MTVVS

-398 GVILSIAMAATS
+398 GVILSIAMAVTS
-410 VTRYLG
+410 LTRYFG
-416 NVAQNVY
+416 TVAENVA
-423 LQNRVQELQPA
+423 LQERVEELQPA
-434 QAVYN
+434 QTVYN
-439 DYLAAEAQYDKYTY
+439 EYLSTAAQYDKYKY
-453 LYAYTQTPNEN
+453 LYEYTENPNEN

-472 EQILPDSFYTN
+472 EQILPSSFWTN

-488 QTGISMSVTVEGKA
+488 MEGISMSVTVEGKA

-509 NIRNMQSIDDVEI
+509 NIRNMESIEDVQI
-522 SNITDS
+522 SNITDTQNELGES
-528 KDETGTSI
+528 A

-541 TGSYKVLGV
+541 TG
-550 ILSIAM
+550 
-556 AATSVTRYLGN
+556 
-567 VAQNV
+567 
-572 YLQNRVQELQPAQ
+572 
-585 AVYNDYLAAEAQ
+585 
-597 YDKYT
+597 T
-602 YLYAYTQTPNENLV
+602 YADIHADTEETE
-616 EFINELEQIL
+616 
-626 PDSFYT
+626 S
-632 NSFSSDQTGIS
+632 TGD
-643 MSVTVEGKAAAARTI
+643 T
-658 LNIRNMQSIDDVEI
+658 
-672 SNITDSK
+672 
-679 DETGTSIV
+679 TGT
-687 TFSITGSYKELTDET
+687 
-702 EESGEAQADT
+702 
-712 QTAQ
+712 TAQ

>member
-19 ICEMDYKVKKPKVY
+19 ICEIDYKVKKPKVY
-33 KVLTVETPEGIV
+33 KVLTVETPEGVV

-57 DRMVNALGTNGIR
+57 DHLVNALGTNGIR
-70 TKKVIFTI
+70 TKRVIFTI

-105 ANEYFPVDLTQ
+105 ANDYFPVDLTQ

-129 NGKLRVMALAVPK
+129 EGKLRVMALAVPK

-151 AQMCSWE
+151 AQMCGWE

-183 VIKIDE
+183 MIKIDE

-212 QDAIDTMIASGAYAV
+212 QDAIETMIASGAYAV

-241 CLNRVLHPGD
+241 CLNRVLHQGD
-251 KVWEE
+251 KLWEE

-270 VTEARQKITASLEP
+270 VTAARQKITSSLEP

-300 SENPIEKSYVTGL
+300 SNTPIERTYVTGL

-334 LSEMDDKIGMS
+334 LSDMDDKIGMS

-366 VGLIDKSTQKSKG
+366 VGLIDKSQQKGKG
-379 LTVVS
+379 MTVVS

-398 GVILSIAMAATS
+398 GVILSIAMAVTS
-410 VTRYLG
+410 LTRYFG
-416 NVAQNVY
+416 TVAENVA
-423 LQNRVQELQPA
+423 LQARVEELQPA
-434 QAVYN
+434 QTVYN
-439 DYLAAEAQYDKYTY
+439 EYLSTAAQYDKYKY
-453 LYAYTQTPNEN
+453 LYEYTENPNEN

-472 EQILPDSFYTN
+472 EQILPDSFYTD

-488 QTGISMSVTVEGKA
+488 QTGISMTVNVEGKA

-509 NIRNMQSIDDVEI
+509 NIRNMESIEDVQI
-522 SNITDS
+522 SNITDNQ
-528 KDETGTSI
+528 DEMGGSWVMFSMTGT
-536 VTFSI
+536 
-541 TGSYKVLGV
+541 YRE
-550 ILSIAM
+550 LS
-556 AATSVTRYLGN
+556 
-567 VAQNV
+567 
-572 YLQNRVQELQPAQ
+572 
-585 AVYNDYLAAEAQ
+585 
-597 YDKYT
+597 
-602 YLYAYTQTPNENLV
+602 
-616 EFINELEQIL
+616 
-626 PDSFYT
+626 
-632 NSFSSDQTGIS
+632 
-643 MSVTVEGKAAAARTI
+643 
-658 LNIRNMQSIDDVEI
+658 
-672 SNITDSK
+672 
-679 DETGTSIV
+679 
-687 TFSITGSYKELTDET
+687 DET
-702 EESGEAQADT
+702 EETGETVEST
-712 QTAQ
+712 QSVQ

>member
-19 ICEMDYKVKKPKVY
+19 ICEIDYKVKKPKVY
-33 KVLTVETPEGIV
+33 KVLTVETPEGVV

-57 DRMVNALGTNGIR
+57 DHLVNALGTNGIR

-105 ANEYFPVDLTQ
+105 ANDYFPVDLTQ

-129 NGKLRVMALAVPK
+129 EGKLRVMALAVPK

-151 AQMCSWE
+151 AQMCGWE

-183 VIKIDE
+183 MIKIDE

-212 QDAIDTMIASGAYAV
+212 QDAIETMIASGAYAV

-241 CLNRVLHPGD
+241 CLNRVLHQGD
-251 KVWEE
+251 KLWEE

-270 VTEARQKITASLEP
+270 VTAARQKITSSLEP

-300 SENPIEKSYVTGL
+300 SNTPIERTYVTGL

-334 LSEMDDKIGMS
+334 LSDMDDKIGMS

-366 VGLIDKSTQKSKG
+366 VGLIDKSQQKGKG
-379 LTVVS
+379 MTVVS

-398 GVILSIAMAATS
+398 GVILSIAMAVTS
-410 VTRYLG
+410 LTRYFG
-416 NVAQNVY
+416 TVAENVA
-423 LQNRVQELQPA
+423 LQARVEELQPA
-434 QAVYN
+434 QTVYN
-439 DYLAAEAQYDKYTY
+439 EYLSAAAQYDKYKY
-453 LYAYTQTPNEN
+453 LYEYTENPNEN

-472 EQILPDSFYTN
+472 EQILPDSFYTD

-488 QTGISMSVTVEGKA
+488 QTGISMTVNVEGKA

-509 NIRNMQSIDDVEI
+509 NIRNMESIEDVQI
-522 SNITDS
+522 SNITDNQ
-528 KDETGTSI
+528 DEMGGSWVMFSMTGT
-536 VTFSI
+536 
-541 TGSYKVLGV
+541 YRE
-550 ILSIAM
+550 LS
-556 AATSVTRYLGN
+556 
-567 VAQNV
+567 
-572 YLQNRVQELQPAQ
+572 
-585 AVYNDYLAAEAQ
+585 
-597 YDKYT
+597 
-602 YLYAYTQTPNENLV
+602 
-616 EFINELEQIL
+616 
-626 PDSFYT
+626 
-632 NSFSSDQTGIS
+632 
-643 MSVTVEGKAAAARTI
+643 
-658 LNIRNMQSIDDVEI
+658 
-672 SNITDSK
+672 
-679 DETGTSIV
+679 
-687 TFSITGSYKELTDET
+687 DET
-702 EESGEAQADT
+702 EETGETVEST
-712 QTAQ
+712 QSVQ

>member
-19 ICEMDYKVKKPKVY
+19 ICEIDYKVKKPKVY
-33 KVLTVETPEGIV
+33 KVLTVETQEGVV

-57 DRMVNALGTNGIR
+57 DHLVNALGTNGIR
-70 TKKVIFTI
+70 TRKVIFTI

-90 PNVKASKIEALVKTN
+90 PNVKANKIEALVKTN
-105 ANEYFPVDLTQ
+105 ANDYFPVDLTQ

-129 NGKLRVMALAVPK
+129 DGKLRVMALAVPK
-142 ALLDSYYQL
+142 ALLNSYYQL
-151 AQMCSWE
+151 AQMCGWE

-176 KSEKVTM
+176 KTETVTM
-183 VIKIDE
+183 MIKIDE

-212 QDAIDTMIASGAYAV
+212 QDAIETMIASGAYAV

-241 CLNRVLHPGD
+241 CLNRVLHQGD
-251 KVWEE
+251 KLWEE

-270 VTEARQKITASLEP
+270 VTAARQKITSTLEP
-284 LIVGVS
+284 LIVGVN

-300 SENPIEKSYVTGL
+300 SDTPIERTYVTGL

-334 LSEMDDKIGMS
+334 LSDMEDKIGMS

-366 VGLIDKSTQKSKG
+366 VGLIDKSQQKAKG
-379 LTVVS
+379 MTVVS

-398 GVILSIAMAATS
+398 GVILSIAMAVTS
-410 VTRYLG
+410 LTRYFG
-416 NVAQNVY
+416 TVAENVA
-423 LQNRVQELQPA
+423 LQARVEELQPA
-434 QAVYN
+434 QTVYN
-439 DYLAAEAQYDKYTY
+439 DYLATAAQYDKYQY
-453 LYAYTQTPNEN
+453 LYEYTENPNEN

-472 EQILPDSFYTN
+472 EQILPSSFWTN

-488 QTGISMSVTVEGKA
+488 MEGISMSVTVEGKA

-509 NIRNMQSIDDVEI
+509 NIRNMESIEDVQI
-522 SNITDS
+522 SGITDS
-528 KDETGTSI
+528 KDEAGKST

-541 TGSYKVLGV
+541 TGTYK
-550 ILSIAM
+550 A
-556 AATSVTRYLGN
+556 
-567 VAQNV
+567 
-572 YLQNRVQELQPAQ
+572 
-585 AVYNDYLAAEAQ
+585 
-597 YDKYT
+597 
-602 YLYAYTQTPNENLV
+602 
-616 EFINELEQIL
+616 
-626 PDSFYT
+626 
-632 NSFSSDQTGIS
+632 
-643 MSVTVEGKAAAARTI
+643 
-658 LNIRNMQSIDDVEI
+658 
-672 SNITDSK
+672 
-679 DETGTSIV
+679 
-687 TFSITGSYKELTDET
+687 LTDESAEQT
-702 EESGEAQADT
+702 DT
-712 QTAQ
+712 LTVQ

>member
-19 ICEMDYKVKKPKVY
+19 ICEIDYKVKKPKVY
-33 KVLTVETPEGIV
+33 KVLTVETPEGVV

-57 DRMVNALGTNGIR
+57 DHLVNALGTNGIH
-70 TKKVIFTI
+70 TKRVIFTI

-90 PNVKASKIEALVKTN
+90 PNVKANKIEALVKTN
-105 ANEYFPVDLTQ
+105 ANDYFPVDLTQ

-129 NGKLRVMALAVPK
+129 EGKLRVMALAVPK
-142 ALLDSYYQL
+142 ALLNSYYQL
-151 AQMCSWE
+151 AQMCGWE

-183 VIKIDE
+183 MIKIDE

-212 QDAIDTMIASGAYAV
+212 QDAIETMIASGAYAV

-241 CLNRVLHPGD
+241 CLNRVLHQGD
-251 KVWEE
+251 KLWEE

-270 VTEARQKITASLEP
+270 VTAARQKITSSLEP

-300 SENPIEKSYVTGL
+300 SDTPIERTYVTGL

-366 VGLIDKSTQKSKG
+366 VGLIDKSTQKAKG

-391 SVAVLVL
+391 SVAILVL
-398 GVILSIAMAATS
+398 GVILSIAMAVTS
-410 VTRYLG
+410 LTRYFG
-416 NVAQNVY
+416 TVAENVA
-423 LQNRVQELQPA
+423 LQARVEELQPA
-434 QAVYN
+434 QTVYN
-439 DYLAAEAQYDKYTY
+439 EYLSAAAQYDKYKY
-453 LYAYTQTPNEN
+453 LYEYTENPNEN

-472 EQILPDSFYTN
+472 EQILPSSFWTN

-488 QTGISMSVTVEGKA
+488 MEGISMSVTVEGKA

-509 NIRNMQSIDDVEI
+509 NIRNMESIEDVQI
-522 SNITDS
+522 SNITDTQNELGES
-528 KDETGTSI
+528 A

-541 TGSYKVLGV
+541 TG
-550 ILSIAM
+550 
-556 AATSVTRYLGN
+556 
-567 VAQNV
+567 
-572 YLQNRVQELQPAQ
+572 
-585 AVYNDYLAAEAQ
+585 
-597 YDKYT
+597 T
-602 YLYAYTQTPNENLV
+602 YADIHADTE
-616 EFINELEQIL
+616 
-626 PDSFYT
+626 
-632 NSFSSDQTGIS
+632 
-643 MSVTVEGKAAAARTI
+643 
-658 LNIRNMQSIDDVEI
+658 
-672 SNITDSK
+672 
-679 DETGTSIV
+679 
-687 TFSITGSYKELTDET
+687 ET
-702 EESGEAQADT
+702 ESTGDT
-712 QTAQ
+712 AGTTAQ

>member
-1 MAMNNRVLSIEIG
+1 MNNRVLSIEIS

-19 ICEMDYKVKKPKVY
+19 ICEIDYKVKKPKVY
-33 KVLTVETPEGIV
+33 KVLTVETPEGVV

-57 DRMVNALGTNGIR
+57 DHLVNALGTNGIR
-70 TKKVIFTI
+70 TRKVIFTI

-90 PNVKASKIEALVKTN
+90 PNVKANKIEALVKTN
-105 ANEYFPVDLTQ
+105 ANDYFPVDLTQ

-129 NGKLRVMALAVPK
+129 DGKLRVMALAVPK
-142 ALLDSYYQL
+142 ALLNSYYQL
-151 AQMCSWE
+151 AQMCGWE

-176 KSEKVTM
+176 KTETVTM
-183 VIKIDE
+183 MIKIDE
-189 NSTIVTVLSAGKV
+189 NNTIVTVLSAGKV

-212 QDAIDTMIASGAYAV
+212 QDAIETMITSGVYAV

-241 CLNRVLHPGD
+241 CLNRVLHQGD
-251 KVWEE
+251 KLWEE

-270 VTEARQKITASLEP
+270 VTAARQKITSSLET

-300 SENPIEKSYVTGL
+300 GDNPIQKTFVTGL

-334 LSEMDDKIGMS
+334 LSDMEDKIGMS

-366 VGLIDKSTQKSKG
+366 VGLIDKSQQKAKG
-379 LTVVS
+379 MTVVS

-398 GVILSIAMAATS
+398 GVILSIAMAVTS
-410 VTRYLG
+410 LTRYFG
-416 NVAQNVY
+416 TVAENVA
-423 LQNRVQELQPA
+423 LQARVEELQPA

-439 DYLAAEAQYDKYTY
+439 DYLATAAQYDKYQY
-453 LYAYTQTPNEN
+453 LYEYTENPNEN

-472 EQILPDSFYTN
+472 EQILPSSFWTN

-488 QTGISMSVTVEGKA
+488 MEGISMSVTVEGKA

-509 NIRNMQSIDDVEI
+509 NIRNMESIEDVQI
-522 SNITDS
+522 SNITDAQNELGES
-528 KDETGTSI
+528 A

-541 TGSYKVLGV
+541 TGTYADIHADSEEAENTGD
-550 ILSIAM
+550 
-556 AATSVTRYLGN
+556 AA
-567 VAQNV
+567 
-572 YLQNRVQELQPAQ
+572 
-585 AVYNDYLAAEAQ
+585 
-597 YDKYT
+597 
-602 YLYAYTQTPNENLV
+602 
-616 EFINELEQIL
+616 
-626 PDSFYT
+626 
-632 NSFSSDQTGIS
+632 
-643 MSVTVEGKAAAARTI
+643 
-658 LNIRNMQSIDDVEI
+658 
-672 SNITDSK
+672 
-679 DETGTSIV
+679 GT
-687 TFSITGSYKELTDET
+687 
-702 EESGEAQADT
+702 
-712 QTAQ
+712 TAQ

>member
-1 MAMNNRVLSIEIG
+1 MNNRVLSIEIS

-19 ICEMDYKVKKPKVY
+19 ICEIDYKVKKPKVY
-33 KVLTVETPEGIV
+33 KVLTVETPEGVV

-57 DRMVNALGTNGIR
+57 DHLVNALGTNGIR
-70 TKKVIFTI
+70 TKRVIFTI

-90 PNVKASKIEALVKTN
+90 PNVKANKIEALVKTN
-105 ANEYFPVDLTQ
+105 ANDYFPVDLTQ

-129 NGKLRVMALAVPK
+129 DGKLRVMALAVPK
-142 ALLDSYYQL
+142 ALLNSYYQL
-151 AQMCSWE
+151 AQMCGWE

-176 KSEKVTM
+176 KTETVTM
-183 VIKIDE
+183 MIKIDE

-212 QDAIDTMIASGAYAV
+212 QDAIETMIASGAYAV

-241 CLNRVLHPGD
+241 CLNRVLHQGD
-251 KVWEE
+251 KLWEE

-270 VTEARQKITASLEP
+270 VTAARQKITSSLEP

-300 SENPIEKSYVTGL
+300 GDNPIQKTFVTGL

-334 LSEMDDKIGMS
+334 LSDMEDKIGMS

-366 VGLIDKSTQKSKG
+366 VGLIDKSQQKAKG
-379 LTVVS
+379 MTVVS

-398 GVILSIAMAATS
+398 GVILSIAMAVTS
-410 VTRYLG
+410 LTRYFG
-416 NVAQNVY
+416 TVAENVA
-423 LQNRVQELQPA
+423 LQARVEELQPA

-439 DYLAAEAQYDKYTY
+439 DYLATAAQYDKYQY
-453 LYAYTQTPNEN
+453 LYEYTENPNEN

-472 EQILPDSFYTN
+472 EQILPSSFWTN

-488 QTGISMSVTVEGKA
+488 MEGISMSVTVEGKA

-509 NIRNMQSIDDVEI
+509 NIRNMESIEDVQI
-522 SNITDS
+522 SNITDAQNELGES
-528 KDETGTSI
+528 A

-541 TGSYKVLGV
+541 TGTYADIHADSEEAENTGD
-550 ILSIAM
+550 
-556 AATSVTRYLGN
+556 AA
-567 VAQNV
+567 
-572 YLQNRVQELQPAQ
+572 
-585 AVYNDYLAAEAQ
+585 
-597 YDKYT
+597 
-602 YLYAYTQTPNENLV
+602 
-616 EFINELEQIL
+616 
-626 PDSFYT
+626 
-632 NSFSSDQTGIS
+632 
-643 MSVTVEGKAAAARTI
+643 
-658 LNIRNMQSIDDVEI
+658 
-672 SNITDSK
+672 
-679 DETGTSIV
+679 GT
-687 TFSITGSYKELTDET
+687 
-702 EESGEAQADT
+702 
-712 QTAQ
+712 TAQ

>member
-1 MAMNNRVLSIEIG
+1 MNNRVLSIEIS

-19 ICEMDYKVKKPKVY
+19 ICEIDYKVKKPKVY
-33 KVLTVETPEGIV
+33 KVLTVETPEGVV

-57 DRMVNALGTNGIR
+57 DHLVNALGTNGIH
-70 TKKVIFTI
+70 TKRVIFTI

-90 PNVKASKIEALVKTN
+90 PNVKANKIEALVKTN
-105 ANEYFPVDLTQ
+105 ANDYFPVDLTQ

-129 NGKLRVMALAVPK
+129 EGKLRVMALAVPK

-151 AQMCSWE
+151 AQMCGWE

-176 KSEKVTM
+176 KTETVTM
-183 VIKIDE
+183 MIKIDE

-212 QDAIDTMIASGAYAV
+212 QDAIETMIASGVYAV

-241 CLNRVLHPGD
+241 CLNRVLHQGD
-251 KVWEE
+251 KLWEE

-270 VTEARQKITASLEP
+270 VTAARQKITSSLEP
-284 LIVGVS
+284 LIVGVN

-300 SENPIEKSYVTGL
+300 SDTPIERTYVTGL

-334 LSEMDDKIGMS
+334 LSDMEDKIGMS

-366 VGLIDKSTQKSKG
+366 VGLIDKSQQKTKG
-379 LTVVS
+379 MTVVS

-398 GVILSIAMAATS
+398 GVILSIAMAVTS
-410 VTRYLG
+410 LTRYFG
-416 NVAQNVY
+416 TVAENVA
-423 LQNRVQELQPA
+423 LQARVEELQPA
-434 QAVYN
+434 QTVYN
-439 DYLAAEAQYDKYTY
+439 EYLSTAAQYDKYKY
-453 LYAYTQTPNEN
+453 LYEYTENPNEN

-472 EQILPDSFYTN
+472 EQILPSSFWTN

-488 QTGISMSVTVEGKA
+488 MEGISMSVTVEGKA

-509 NIRNMQSIDDVEI
+509 NIRNMESIEDVQI
-522 SNITDS
+522 SNITDTQNELGES
-528 KDETGTSI
+528 A

-541 TGSYKVLGV
+541 TG
-550 ILSIAM
+550 
-556 AATSVTRYLGN
+556 
-567 VAQNV
+567 
-572 YLQNRVQELQPAQ
+572 
-585 AVYNDYLAAEAQ
+585 
-597 YDKYT
+597 T
-602 YLYAYTQTPNENLV
+602 YADIHADTEETE
-616 EFINELEQIL
+616 
-626 PDSFYT
+626 S
-632 NSFSSDQTGIS
+632 TGD
-643 MSVTVEGKAAAARTI
+643 T
-658 LNIRNMQSIDDVEI
+658 
-672 SNITDSK
+672 
-679 DETGTSIV
+679 TGT
-687 TFSITGSYKELTDET
+687 
-702 EESGEAQADT
+702 
-712 QTAQ
+712 TAQ

>member
-19 ICEMDYKVKKPKVY
+19 ICEIDYKVKKPKVY
-33 KVLTVETPEGIV
+33 KVLTVETPAGVV

-57 DRMVNALGTNGIR
+57 DHLVNALGTNGIR
-70 TKKVIFTI
+70 TKRVIFTI

-90 PNVKASKIEALVKTN
+90 PNVKANKIEALVKTN
-105 ANEYFPVDLTQ
+105 ANDYFPVDLTQ

-129 NGKLRVMALAVPK
+129 EGKLRVMALAVPK
-142 ALLDSYYQL
+142 ALLNSYYQL
-151 AQMCSWE
+151 AQMCGWE

-176 KSEKVTM
+176 KTETVTM
-183 VIKIDE
+183 MIKIDE

-212 QDAIDTMIASGAYAV
+212 QDAIETMIASGVYAV

-241 CLNRVLHPGD
+241 CLNRVLHQGD
-251 KVWEE
+251 KLWEE

-270 VTEARQKITASLEP
+270 VTAARQKITSSLEP

-300 SENPIEKSYVTGL
+300 SDTPIERTYVTGL

-334 LSEMDDKIGMS
+334 LSDMEDKIGMS

-366 VGLIDKSTQKSKG
+366 VGLIDKSQQKAKG
-379 LTVVS
+379 MTVVS

-398 GVILSIAMAATS
+398 GVILSIAMAVTS
-410 VTRYLG
+410 LTRYFG
-416 NVAQNVY
+416 TVAENVA
-423 LQNRVQELQPA
+423 LQARVEELQPA
-434 QAVYN
+434 QTVYN
-439 DYLAAEAQYDKYTY
+439 EYLSTAAQYDKYKY
-453 LYAYTQTPNEN
+453 LYEYTENPNEN

-472 EQILPDSFYTN
+472 EQILPSSFWTN

-488 QTGISMSVTVEGKA
+488 MEGISMSVTVEGKA

-509 NIRNMQSIDDVEI
+509 NIRNMESIEDVQI
-522 SNITDS
+522 SNITDTQNELGES
-528 KDETGTSI
+528 A

-541 TGSYKVLGV
+541 TG
-550 ILSIAM
+550 
-556 AATSVTRYLGN
+556 
-567 VAQNV
+567 
-572 YLQNRVQELQPAQ
+572 
-585 AVYNDYLAAEAQ
+585 
-597 YDKYT
+597 T
-602 YLYAYTQTPNENLV
+602 YADIHADTEETE
-616 EFINELEQIL
+616 
-626 PDSFYT
+626 S
-632 NSFSSDQTGIS
+632 TGD
-643 MSVTVEGKAAAARTI
+643 T
-658 LNIRNMQSIDDVEI
+658 
-672 SNITDSK
+672 
-679 DETGTSIV
+679 TGT
-687 TFSITGSYKELTDET
+687 
-702 EESGEAQADT
+702 
-712 QTAQ
+712 TAQ

>member
-19 ICEMDYKVKKPKVY
+19 ICEIDYKVKKPKVY
-33 KVLTVETPEGIV
+33 KVLTVETPAGVV

-57 DRMVNALGTNGIR
+57 DHLVNALGTNGIR
-70 TKKVIFTI
+70 TKRVIFTI

-90 PNVKASKIEALVKTN
+90 PNVKANKIEALVKTN
-105 ANEYFPVDLTQ
+105 ANDYFPVDLTQ

-129 NGKLRVMALAVPK
+129 EGKLRVMALAVPK

-151 AQMCSWE
+151 AQMCGWE

-176 KSEKVTM
+176 KTETVTM
-183 VIKIDE
+183 MIKIDE

-212 QDAIDTMIASGAYAV
+212 QDAIETMIASGVYAV

-241 CLNRVLHPGD
+241 CLNRVLHQGD
-251 KVWEE
+251 KLWEE

-270 VTEARQKITASLEP
+270 VTAARQKITSSLEP

-300 SENPIEKSYVTGL
+300 SDTPIERTYVTGL

-334 LSEMDDKIGMS
+334 LSDMEDKIGMS

-366 VGLIDKSTQKSKG
+366 VGLIDKSQQKAKG
-379 LTVVS
+379 MTVVS

-398 GVILSIAMAATS
+398 GVILSIAMAVTS
-410 VTRYLG
+410 LTRYFG
-416 NVAQNVY
+416 TVAENVA
-423 LQNRVQELQPA
+423 LQARVEELQPA
-434 QAVYN
+434 QTVYN
-439 DYLAAEAQYDKYTY
+439 EYLSTAAQYDKYKY
-453 LYAYTQTPNEN
+453 LYEYTENPNEN

-472 EQILPDSFYTN
+472 EQILPSSFWTN

-488 QTGISMSVTVEGKA
+488 MEGISMSVTVEGKA

-509 NIRNMQSIDDVEI
+509 NIRNMESIEDVQI
-522 SNITDS
+522 SNITDTQNELGES
-528 KDETGTSI
+528 A

-541 TGSYKVLGV
+541 TG
-550 ILSIAM
+550 
-556 AATSVTRYLGN
+556 
-567 VAQNV
+567 
-572 YLQNRVQELQPAQ
+572 
-585 AVYNDYLAAEAQ
+585 
-597 YDKYT
+597 T
-602 YLYAYTQTPNENLV
+602 YADIHADTEETE
-616 EFINELEQIL
+616 
-626 PDSFYT
+626 S
-632 NSFSSDQTGIS
+632 TGD
-643 MSVTVEGKAAAARTI
+643 T
-658 LNIRNMQSIDDVEI
+658 
-672 SNITDSK
+672 
-679 DETGTSIV
+679 TGT
-687 TFSITGSYKELTDET
+687 
-702 EESGEAQADT
+702 
-712 QTAQ
+712 TAQ

>member
-1 MAMNNRVLSIEIG
+1 MNNRVLSIEIG

-19 ICEMDYKVKKPKVY
+19 ICEIDYKVKKPKVY
-33 KVLTVETPEGIV
+33 KVLTVETPEGVV

-57 DRMVNALGTNGIR
+57 DHLVNALGTNGIR
-70 TKKVIFTI
+70 TKRVIFTI

-90 PNVKASKIEALVKTN
+90 PNVKANKIEALVKTN
-105 ANEYFPVDLTQ
+105 ANDYFPVDLTQ

-129 NGKLRVMALAVPK
+129 EGKLRVMALAVPK
-142 ALLDSYYQL
+142 ALLNSYYQL
-151 AQMCSWE
+151 AQMCGWE

-183 VIKIDE
+183 MIKIDE
-189 NSTIVTVLSAGKV
+189 NNTIVTVLSAGKV

-212 QDAIDTMIASGAYAV
+212 QDAIETMIASGAYAV

-241 CLNRVLHPGD
+241 CLNRVLHQGD
-251 KVWEE
+251 KLWEE

-270 VTEARQKITASLEP
+270 VTAARQKITSSLEP

-300 SENPIEKSYVTGL
+300 SDTPIERTYVTGL

-334 LSEMDDKIGMS
+334 LSDMDDKIGMS

-366 VGLIDKSTQKSKG
+366 VGLIDKSQQKGKG
-379 LTVVS
+379 MTVVS

-398 GVILSIAMAATS
+398 GVILSIAMAVTS
-410 VTRYLG
+410 LTRYFG
-416 NVAQNVY
+416 TVAENVA
-423 LQNRVQELQPA
+423 LQARVEELQPA
-434 QAVYN
+434 QTVYN
-439 DYLAAEAQYDKYTY
+439 EYLSAAAQYDKYKY
-453 LYAYTQTPNEN
+453 LYEYTENPNEN

-472 EQILPDSFYTN
+472 EQILPDSFYTD

-488 QTGISMSVTVEGKA
+488 QTGISMTVNVEGKA

-509 NIRNMQSIDDVEI
+509 NIRNMESIEDVQI
-522 SNITDS
+522 SNITDNQ
-528 KDETGTSI
+528 DEMGGSWVMFSMTGT
-536 VTFSI
+536 
-541 TGSYKVLGV
+541 YRE
-550 ILSIAM
+550 LS
-556 AATSVTRYLGN
+556 
-567 VAQNV
+567 
-572 YLQNRVQELQPAQ
+572 
-585 AVYNDYLAAEAQ
+585 
-597 YDKYT
+597 
-602 YLYAYTQTPNENLV
+602 
-616 EFINELEQIL
+616 
-626 PDSFYT
+626 
-632 NSFSSDQTGIS
+632 
-643 MSVTVEGKAAAARTI
+643 
-658 LNIRNMQSIDDVEI
+658 
-672 SNITDSK
+672 
-679 DETGTSIV
+679 
-687 TFSITGSYKELTDET
+687 DET
-702 EESGEAQADT
+702 EETGETVEST
-712 QTAQ
+712 QSVQ

>member
-19 ICEMDYKVKKPKVY
+19 ICEIDYKVKKPKVY
-33 KVLTVETPEGIV
+33 KVLTVETPEGVV

-57 DRMVNALGTNGIR
+57 DHLVNALGTNGIR
-70 TKKVIFTI
+70 TKRVIFTI

-90 PNVKASKIEALVKTN
+90 PNVKANKIEALVKTN
-105 ANEYFPVDLTQ
+105 ANDYFPVDLTQ

-129 NGKLRVMALAVPK
+129 EGKLRVMALAVPK
-142 ALLDSYYQL
+142 ALLNSYYQL
-151 AQMCSWE
+151 AQMCGWE

-183 VIKIDE
+183 MIKIDE

-212 QDAIDTMIASGAYAV
+212 QDAIETMIASGAYAV

-241 CLNRVLHPGD
+241 CLNRVLHQGD
-251 KVWEE
+251 KLWEE

-270 VTEARQKITASLEP
+270 VTAARQKITSTLEP

-300 SENPIEKSYVTGL
+300 GDTPIERTYVTGL

-334 LSEMDDKIGMS
+334 LSDMDDKIGMS

-366 VGLIDKSTQKSKG
+366 VGLIDKSTQKAKG

-398 GVILSIAMAATS
+398 GVILSIAMAVTS
-410 VTRYLG
+410 LTRYFG
-416 NVAQNVY
+416 TVAENVA
-423 LQNRVQELQPA
+423 LQARVEELQPA

-439 DYLAAEAQYDKYTY
+439 DYLATAAQYDKYQY
-453 LYAYTQTPNEN
+453 LYEYTENPNEN

-472 EQILPDSFYTN
+472 EQILPSSFWTN

-488 QTGISMSVTVEGKA
+488 MEGISMSVTVEGKA

-509 NIRNMQSIDDVEI
+509 NIRNMESIEDVQI
-522 SNITDS
+522 SNITDAQNELGES
-528 KDETGTSI
+528 A

-541 TGSYKVLGV
+541 TGTYADIHADSEEAENTGD
-550 ILSIAM
+550 
-556 AATSVTRYLGN
+556 AA
-567 VAQNV
+567 
-572 YLQNRVQELQPAQ
+572 
-585 AVYNDYLAAEAQ
+585 
-597 YDKYT
+597 
-602 YLYAYTQTPNENLV
+602 
-616 EFINELEQIL
+616 
-626 PDSFYT
+626 
-632 NSFSSDQTGIS
+632 
-643 MSVTVEGKAAAARTI
+643 
-658 LNIRNMQSIDDVEI
+658 
-672 SNITDSK
+672 
-679 DETGTSIV
+679 GT
-687 TFSITGSYKELTDET
+687 
-702 EESGEAQADT
+702 
-712 QTAQ
+712 TAQ

>member
-19 ICEMDYKVKKPKVY
+19 ICEIDYKVKKPKVY
-33 KVLTVETPEGIV
+33 KVLTVETPEGVV

-57 DRMVNALGTNGIR
+57 DHLVNALGTNGIH
-70 TKKVIFTI
+70 TKRVIFTI

-90 PNVKASKIEALVKTN
+90 PNVKANKIEALVKTN
-105 ANEYFPVDLTQ
+105 ANDYFPVDLTQ

-129 NGKLRVMALAVPK
+129 EGKLRVMALAVPK
-142 ALLDSYYQL
+142 ALLNSYYQL
-151 AQMCSWE
+151 AQMCGWE

-176 KSEKVTM
+176 KTETVTM
-183 VIKIDE
+183 MIKIDE
-189 NSTIVTVLSAGKV
+189 NNTIVTVLSAGKV

-212 QDAIDTMIASGAYAV
+212 QDAIETMITSGVYAV

-241 CLNRVLHPGD
+241 CLNRVLHQGD
-251 KVWEE
+251 KLWEE

-270 VTEARQKITASLEP
+270 VTAARQKITSSLEP

-300 SENPIEKSYVTGL
+300 GDNPIQKTFVTGL

-334 LSEMDDKIGMS
+334 LSDMEDKIGMS

-366 VGLIDKSTQKSKG
+366 VGLIDKSQQKAKG
-379 LTVVS
+379 MTVVS

-398 GVILSIAMAATS
+398 GVILSIAMAVTS
-410 VTRYLG
+410 LTRYFG
-416 NVAQNVY
+416 TVAENVA
-423 LQNRVQELQPA
+423 LQARVEELQPA

-439 DYLAAEAQYDKYTY
+439 DYLATAAQYDKYQY
-453 LYAYTQTPNEN
+453 LYEYTENPNEN

-472 EQILPDSFYTN
+472 EQILPSSFWTN

-488 QTGISMSVTVEGKA
+488 MEGISMSVTVEGKA

-509 NIRNMQSIDDVEI
+509 NIRNMESIEDVQI
-522 SNITDS
+522 SNITDAQNELGES
-528 KDETGTSI
+528 A

-541 TGSYKVLGV
+541 TGTYADIHADSEEAENTGD
-550 ILSIAM
+550 
-556 AATSVTRYLGN
+556 AA
-567 VAQNV
+567 
-572 YLQNRVQELQPAQ
+572 
-585 AVYNDYLAAEAQ
+585 
-597 YDKYT
+597 
-602 YLYAYTQTPNENLV
+602 
-616 EFINELEQIL
+616 
-626 PDSFYT
+626 
-632 NSFSSDQTGIS
+632 
-643 MSVTVEGKAAAARTI
+643 
-658 LNIRNMQSIDDVEI
+658 
-672 SNITDSK
+672 
-679 DETGTSIV
+679 GT
-687 TFSITGSYKELTDET
+687 
-702 EESGEAQADT
+702 
-712 QTAQ
+712 TAQ

>member
-1 MAMNNRVLSIEIG
+1 MNNRVLSIEIG

-45 VDGMLQPTQEYA
+45 VDGMLQPTQDYA
-57 DRMVNALGTNGIR
+57 DHLANALGTNGIR

-90 PNVKASKIEALVKTN
+90 PNVKANKIEALVKTN
-105 ANEYFPVDLTQ
+105 ASDYFPVDLTQ
-116 YEIGHYLAGGLTE
+116 YEIGHYLAGGLAE

-142 ALLDSYYQL
+142 ALLNSYYQL
-151 AQMCSWE
+151 AQMCGWE
-158 VECFDY
+158 IECFDY

-270 VTEARQKITASLEP
+270 VTAARQKITASLEP

-439 DYLAAEAQYDKYTY
+439 EYLTAAAQYDKYKY
-453 LYAYTQTPNEN
+453 LYEYTENPNEN
-464 LVEFINEL
+464 LVDFINEL
-472 EQILPDSFYTN
+472 EQILPSSFYTN

-488 QTGISMSVTVEGKA
+488 LDGISMSVTVEGKE

-509 NIRNMQSIDDVEI
+509 NIRNMKSISDVQI

-528 KDETGTSI
+528 KNELGESA

-541 TGSYKVLGV
+541 TG
-550 ILSIAM
+550 
-556 AATSVTRYLGN
+556 
-567 VAQNV
+567 
-572 YLQNRVQELQPAQ
+572 
-585 AVYNDYLAAEAQ
+585 
-597 YDKYT
+597 T
-602 YLYAYTQTPNENLV
+602 YAD
-616 EFINELEQIL
+616 IH
-626 PDSFYT
+626 
-632 NSFSSDQTGIS
+632 
-643 MSVTVEGKAAAARTI
+643 A
-658 LNIRNMQSIDDVEI
+658 
-672 SNITDSK
+672 
-679 DETGTSIV
+679 
-687 TFSITGSYKELTDET
+687 ET
-702 EESGEAQADT
+702 EETEAAGDT
-712 QTAQ
+712 AGTTAQ

>member
-1 MAMNNRVLSIEIG
+1 MNNRVLSIEIS

-19 ICEMDYKVKKPKVY
+19 ICEIDYKVKKPKVY
-33 KVLTVETPEGIV
+33 KVLTVETPEGVV

-57 DRMVNALGTNGIR
+57 DHLVNALGTNGIHTR
-70 TKKVIFTI
+70 RVIFTI

-90 PNVKASKIEALVKTN
+90 PNVKANKIEALVKTN
-105 ANEYFPVDLTQ
+105 ANDYFPVDLTQ

-129 NGKLRVMALAVPK
+129 EGKLRVMALAVPK
-142 ALLDSYYQL
+142 ALLNSYYQL
-151 AQMCSWE
+151 AQMCGWE

-176 KSEKVTM
+176 KTETVTM
-183 VIKIDE
+183 MIKIDE

-212 QDAIDTMIASGAYAV
+212 QDAIETMIASGAYAV

-241 CLNRVLHPGD
+241 CLNRVLHQGD
-251 KVWEE
+251 KLWEE

-270 VTEARQKITASLEP
+270 VTAARQKITSSLEP

-300 SENPIEKSYVTGL
+300 GDNPIQKTFVTGL

-334 LSEMDDKIGMS
+334 LSDMEDKIGMS

-366 VGLIDKSTQKSKG
+366 VGLIDKSQQKAKG
-379 LTVVS
+379 MTVVS

-398 GVILSIAMAATS
+398 GVILSIAMAVTS
-410 VTRYLG
+410 LTRYFG
-416 NVAQNVY
+416 TVAENVA
-423 LQNRVQELQPA
+423 LQARVEELQPA

-439 DYLAAEAQYDKYTY
+439 EYLSAAAQYDKYKY
-453 LYAYTQTPNEN
+453 LYEYTENPNEN

-472 EQILPDSFYTN
+472 EQILPDSFYTD

-488 QTGISMSVTVEGKA
+488 QTGISMTVNVEGKA

-509 NIRNMQSIDDVEI
+509 NIRNMESIEDVQI
-522 SNITDS
+522 SNITDNQ
-528 KDETGTSI
+528 DEMGGSWVMFSMTGT
-536 VTFSI
+536 
-541 TGSYKVLGV
+541 YRE
-550 ILSIAM
+550 LS
-556 AATSVTRYLGN
+556 
-567 VAQNV
+567 
-572 YLQNRVQELQPAQ
+572 
-585 AVYNDYLAAEAQ
+585 
-597 YDKYT
+597 
-602 YLYAYTQTPNENLV
+602 
-616 EFINELEQIL
+616 
-626 PDSFYT
+626 
-632 NSFSSDQTGIS
+632 
-643 MSVTVEGKAAAARTI
+643 
-658 LNIRNMQSIDDVEI
+658 
-672 SNITDSK
+672 
-679 DETGTSIV
+679 
-687 TFSITGSYKELTDET
+687 DET
-702 EESGEAQADT
+702 EETGETVEST
-712 QTAQ
+712 QSVQ

>member
-19 ICEMDYKVKKPKVY
+19 ICEIDYKVKKPKVY
-33 KVLTVETPEGIV
+33 KVLTVETPEGVV

-57 DRMVNALGTNGIR
+57 DHLVNALGTNGIR
-70 TKKVIFTI
+70 TRKVIFTI

-90 PNVKASKIEALVKTN
+90 PNVKANKIEALVKTN
-105 ANEYFPVDLTQ
+105 ANDYFPVDLTQ

-129 NGKLRVMALAVPK
+129 EGKLRVMALAVPK

-151 AQMCSWE
+151 AQMCGWE

-176 KSEKVTM
+176 KTETVTM
-183 VIKIDE
+183 MIKIDE
-189 NSTIVTVLSAGKV
+189 NNTIVTVLSAGKV

-212 QDAIDTMIASGAYAV
+212 QDAIETMITSGVYAV

-241 CLNRVLHPGD
+241 CLNRVLHQGD
-251 KVWEE
+251 KLWEE

-270 VTEARQKITASLEP
+270 VTAARQKITSSLEP

-300 SENPIEKSYVTGL
+300 GDNPIQKTFVTGL

-334 LSEMDDKIGMS
+334 LSDMEDKIGMS

-366 VGLIDKSTQKSKG
+366 VGLIDKSQQKAKG
-379 LTVVS
+379 MTVVS

-398 GVILSIAMAATS
+398 GVILSIAMAVTS
-410 VTRYLG
+410 LTRYFG
-416 NVAQNVY
+416 TVAENVA
-423 LQNRVQELQPA
+423 LQARVEELQPA

-439 DYLAAEAQYDKYTY
+439 DYLATAAQYDKYQY
-453 LYAYTQTPNEN
+453 LYEYTENPNEN

-472 EQILPDSFYTN
+472 EQILPSSFWTN

-488 QTGISMSVTVEGKA
+488 MEGISMSVTVGGKA

-509 NIRNMQSIDDVEI
+509 NIRNMESIEDVQI
-522 SNITDS
+522 SNITDAQNELGES
-528 KDETGTSI
+528 A

-541 TGSYKVLGV
+541 TGTYADIHADSEEAENTGD
-550 ILSIAM
+550 
-556 AATSVTRYLGN
+556 AA
-567 VAQNV
+567 
-572 YLQNRVQELQPAQ
+572 
-585 AVYNDYLAAEAQ
+585 
-597 YDKYT
+597 
-602 YLYAYTQTPNENLV
+602 
-616 EFINELEQIL
+616 
-626 PDSFYT
+626 
-632 NSFSSDQTGIS
+632 
-643 MSVTVEGKAAAARTI
+643 
-658 LNIRNMQSIDDVEI
+658 
-672 SNITDSK
+672 
-679 DETGTSIV
+679 GT
-687 TFSITGSYKELTDET
+687 
-702 EESGEAQADT
+702 
-712 QTAQ
+712 TAQ

>member
-19 ICEMDYKVKKPKVY
+19 ICEIDYKVKKPKVY
-33 KVLTVETPEGIV
+33 KVLTVETPEGVV

-57 DRMVNALGTNGIR
+57 DHLVNALGTNGIR
-70 TKKVIFTI
+70 TKRVIFTI

-90 PNVKASKIEALVKTN
+90 PNVKANKIEALVKTN
-105 ANEYFPVDLTQ
+105 ANDYFPVDLTQ

-129 NGKLRVMALAVPK
+129 EGKLRVMALAVPK
-142 ALLDSYYQL
+142 ALLNSYYQL
-151 AQMCSWE
+151 AQMCGWE

-183 VIKIDE
+183 MIKIDE

-212 QDAIDTMIASGAYAV
+212 QDAIETMIASGAYAV

-241 CLNRVLHPGD
+241 CLNRVLHQGD
-251 KVWEE
+251 KLWEE

-270 VTEARQKITASLEP
+270 VTAARQKITSSLEP

-300 SENPIEKSYVTGL
+300 SNTPIERTYVTGL

-334 LSEMDDKIGMS
+334 LSDMDDKIGMS

-366 VGLIDKSTQKSKG
+366 VGLIDKSQQKGKG
-379 LTVVS
+379 MTVVS

-398 GVILSIAMAATS
+398 GVILSIAMAVTS
-410 VTRYLG
+410 LTRYFG
-416 NVAQNVY
+416 TVAENVA
-423 LQNRVQELQPA
+423 LQARVEELQPA
-434 QAVYN
+434 QTVYN
-439 DYLAAEAQYDKYTY
+439 EYLSTAAQYDKYKY
-453 LYAYTQTPNEN
+453 LYEYTENPNEN

-472 EQILPDSFYTN
+472 EQILPDSFYTD

-488 QTGISMSVTVEGKA
+488 QTGISMTVNVEGKA

-509 NIRNMQSIDDVEI
+509 NIRNMESIEDVQI
-522 SNITDS
+522 SNITDNQ
-528 KDETGTSI
+528 DEMGGSWVMFSMTGT
-536 VTFSI
+536 
-541 TGSYKVLGV
+541 YRE
-550 ILSIAM
+550 LS
-556 AATSVTRYLGN
+556 
-567 VAQNV
+567 
-572 YLQNRVQELQPAQ
+572 
-585 AVYNDYLAAEAQ
+585 
-597 YDKYT
+597 
-602 YLYAYTQTPNENLV
+602 
-616 EFINELEQIL
+616 
-626 PDSFYT
+626 
-632 NSFSSDQTGIS
+632 
-643 MSVTVEGKAAAARTI
+643 
-658 LNIRNMQSIDDVEI
+658 
-672 SNITDSK
+672 
-679 DETGTSIV
+679 
-687 TFSITGSYKELTDET
+687 DET
-702 EESGEAQADT
+702 EETGETVEST
-712 QTAQ
+712 QSVQ

>member
-1 MAMNNRVLSIEIG
+1 MAMNNRVLSIEIS

-19 ICEMDYKVKKPKVY
+19 ICEIDYKVKKPKVY
-33 KVLTVETPEGIV
+33 KVLTVETPEGVV

-57 DRMVNALGTNGIR
+57 DHLVNALGTNGIH
-70 TKKVIFTI
+70 TKRVIFTI

-90 PNVKASKIEALVKTN
+90 PNVKANKIEALVKTN
-105 ANEYFPVDLTQ
+105 ANDYFPVDLTQ

-129 NGKLRVMALAVPK
+129 EGKLRVMALAVPK
-142 ALLDSYYQL
+142 ALLNSYYQL
-151 AQMCSWE
+151 AQMCGWE

-183 VIKIDE
+183 MIEIDE
-189 NSTIVTVLSAGKV
+189 NNTIVTVLSAGKV

-212 QDAIDTMIASGAYAV
+212 QDAIETMIASGAYAV

-241 CLNRVLHPGD
+241 CLNRVLHQGD
-251 KVWEE
+251 KLWEE

-270 VTEARQKITASLEP
+270 VTAARQKITATLEP
-284 LIVGVS
+284 LIVGVN

-300 SENPIEKSYVTGL
+300 GDTPIERTYVTGL

-334 LSEMDDKIGMS
+334 LSDMEDKIGMS

-366 VGLIDKSTQKSKG
+366 VGLIDKSQQKAKG
-379 LTVVS
+379 MTVVS

-398 GVILSIAMAATS
+398 GVILSIAMAVTS
-410 VTRYLG
+410 LTRYFG
-416 NVAQNVY
+416 TVAENVA
-423 LQNRVQELQPA
+423 LQARVEELQPA

-439 DYLAAEAQYDKYTY
+439 DYLATAAQYDKYQY
-453 LYAYTQTPNEN
+453 LYEYTENPNEN

-472 EQILPDSFYTN
+472 EQILPDSFWTN

-488 QTGISMSVTVEGKA
+488 QTGISMSVTVGGKA

-509 NIRNMQSIDDVEI
+509 NIRNMQSIEDVQI
-522 SNITDS
+522 SGITDT
-528 KDETGTSI
+528 KDEAGNST

-541 TGSYKVLGV
+541 TGTYK
-550 ILSIAM
+550 A
-556 AATSVTRYLGN
+556 
-567 VAQNV
+567 
-572 YLQNRVQELQPAQ
+572 
-585 AVYNDYLAAEAQ
+585 
-597 YDKYT
+597 
-602 YLYAYTQTPNENLV
+602 
-616 EFINELEQIL
+616 
-626 PDSFYT
+626 
-632 NSFSSDQTGIS
+632 
-643 MSVTVEGKAAAARTI
+643 
-658 LNIRNMQSIDDVEI
+658 
-672 SNITDSK
+672 
-679 DETGTSIV
+679 
-687 TFSITGSYKELTDET
+687 LTDESAEQT
-702 EESGEAQADT
+702 DT
-712 QTAQ
+712 LTVQ

>member
-1 MAMNNRVLSIEIG
+1 MNNRVLSIEIG

-19 ICEMDYKVKKPKVY
+19 ICEIDYKVKKPKVY
-33 KVLTVETPEGIV
+33 KVLTVETPEDVV

-57 DRMVNALGTNGIR
+57 DHLVSALGTNGIR
-70 TKKVIFTI
+70 TKRVIFTI

-90 PNVKASKIEALVKTN
+90 PNVKANKIEALVKTN
-105 ANEYFPVDLTQ
+105 ANDYFPVDLTQ

-129 NGKLRVMALAVPK
+129 EGKLRVMALAVPK
-142 ALLDSYYQL
+142 ALLNSYYQL
-151 AQMCSWE
+151 AQMCGWE

-183 VIKIDE
+183 MIKIDE

-212 QDAIDTMIASGAYAV
+212 QDAIETMIASGAYAV

-241 CLNRVLHPGD
+241 CLNRVLHQGD

-270 VTEARQKITASLEP
+270 VTAARQKITASLEP

-300 SENPIEKSYVTGL
+300 GDTPIERTYVTGL

-334 LSEMDDKIGMS
+334 LSDMEDKIGMS

-366 VGLIDKSTQKSKG
+366 VGLIDKSQQKAKG
-379 LTVVS
+379 MTVVS

-398 GVILSIAMAATS
+398 GVILSIAMAVTS
-410 VTRYLG
+410 LTRYFG
-416 NVAQNVY
+416 TVAENVA
-423 LQNRVQELQPA
+423 LQERVEELQPA
-434 QAVYN
+434 QTVYN
-439 DYLAAEAQYDKYTY
+439 EYLSTAAQYDKYKY
-453 LYAYTQTPNEN
+453 LYEYTENPNEN

-472 EQILPDSFYTN
+472 EQILPSSFWTN

-488 QTGISMSVTVEGKA
+488 MEGISMSVTVEGKA

-509 NIRNMQSIDDVEI
+509 NIRNMESIEDVQI
-522 SNITDS
+522 SNITDTQNELGES
-528 KDETGTSI
+528 A

-541 TGSYKVLGV
+541 TG
-550 ILSIAM
+550 
-556 AATSVTRYLGN
+556 
-567 VAQNV
+567 
-572 YLQNRVQELQPAQ
+572 
-585 AVYNDYLAAEAQ
+585 
-597 YDKYT
+597 T
-602 YLYAYTQTPNENLV
+602 YADIHADTEETE
-616 EFINELEQIL
+616 
-626 PDSFYT
+626 S
-632 NSFSSDQTGIS
+632 TGD
-643 MSVTVEGKAAAARTI
+643 T
-658 LNIRNMQSIDDVEI
+658 
-672 SNITDSK
+672 
-679 DETGTSIV
+679 TGT
-687 TFSITGSYKELTDET
+687 
-702 EESGEAQADT
+702 
-712 QTAQ
+712 TAQ

>member
-19 ICEMDYKVKKPKVY
+19 ICEIDYKVKKPKVY
-33 KVLTVETPEGIV
+33 KVLTVETPEGVV

-57 DRMVNALGTNGIR
+57 DHLVNALGTNGIHTR
-70 TKKVIFTI
+70 RVIFTI

-105 ANEYFPVDLTQ
+105 ANDYFPVDLTQ

-129 NGKLRVMALAVPK
+129 EGKLRVMALAVPK
-142 ALLDSYYQL
+142 ALLNSYYQL
-151 AQMCSWE
+151 AQMCGWE

-183 VIKIDE
+183 MIKIDE
-189 NSTIVTVLSAGKV
+189 NNTIVTVLSAGKV

-212 QDAIDTMIASGAYAV
+212 QDAIETMIASGAYAV

-241 CLNRVLHPGD
+241 CLNRVLHQGD
-251 KVWEE
+251 KLWEE

-270 VTEARQKITASLEP
+270 VTAARQKITASLES

-300 SENPIEKSYVTGL
+300 SNTPIERTYVTGL

-334 LSEMDDKIGMS
+334 LSDMDDKIGMS

-366 VGLIDKSTQKSKG
+366 VGLIDKSQQKAKG
-379 LTVVS
+379 MTVVS

-398 GVILSIAMAATS
+398 GVILSIAMAVTS
-410 VTRYLG
+410 LTRYFG
-416 NVAQNVY
+416 TVAENVA
-423 LQNRVQELQPA
+423 LQARVEELQPA

-439 DYLAAEAQYDKYTY
+439 DYLATAAQYDKYQY
-453 LYAYTQTPNEN
+453 LYEYTENPNEN

-472 EQILPDSFYTN
+472 EQILPSSFWTN

-488 QTGISMSVTVEGKA
+488 MEGISMSVTVEGKA

-509 NIRNMQSIDDVEI
+509 NIRNMESIEDVQI
-522 SNITDS
+522 SNITDAQNELGES
-528 KDETGTSI
+528 A

-541 TGSYKVLGV
+541 TGTYADIHADSEEAENTGD
-550 ILSIAM
+550 
-556 AATSVTRYLGN
+556 AA
-567 VAQNV
+567 
-572 YLQNRVQELQPAQ
+572 
-585 AVYNDYLAAEAQ
+585 
-597 YDKYT
+597 
-602 YLYAYTQTPNENLV
+602 
-616 EFINELEQIL
+616 
-626 PDSFYT
+626 
-632 NSFSSDQTGIS
+632 
-643 MSVTVEGKAAAARTI
+643 
-658 LNIRNMQSIDDVEI
+658 
-672 SNITDSK
+672 
-679 DETGTSIV
+679 GT
-687 TFSITGSYKELTDET
+687 
-702 EESGEAQADT
+702 
-712 QTAQ
+712 TAQ